1 MTFPLPPGARR
12 LWFAEAFAD
21 GAPLHN
27 NPAVFRLTGPLSAD
41 ALRRAADLVAARHP
55 VLRTT
60 FDEVD
65 GEPVGRTGPVAAADV
80 VVRAVPAADAEAF
93 ATRAAREPFDLR
105 TGPLFRVRLG
115 RITPTDN
122 ILVINT
128 HHAVVDGRSLAV
140 LCGEIGALYAD
151 PGRALPDPGAP
162 PDTVDHDPSRRVSD
176 LAGVPDLLTLPTD
189 RPRPRMRGF
198 RGELR
203 RHPVPAGLTAR
214 VDALARATRAT
225 RFVVLH
231 AAYAATLGTTAGQD
245 DVVAATL
252 VSGRPGPESADA
264 VGMFVNPVPLR
275 VRIGGDPTFRELVA
289 RARGAV
295 AAGLGGAAVPFDRIV
310 EAVGAARDP
319 SHAPL
324 CQAHLVMQDPPEVV
338 LPGVR
343 ADRMLPDTGT
353 ADVDLTVMVESGGP
367 EMTVVTEHDTD
378 LFDGATVDGFA
389 GRLLALLDRACA
401 DPDRRLS
408 ALTAGASAVAE
419 SAPPTGGSAG
429 PAGAPAPSTVLE
441 LIRFDAEGLAVGELS
456 YAELERRSAALA
468 SVLRSRGAGPE
479 VWVAVDLPRGRDL
492 VVAVLGIWRAGA
504 VYVPVEPSWP
514 GPRRRAVTG
523 AARIVLTGIPELP
536 QEFERVEPGIAP
548 ESLAYVL
555 HTSGS
560 TGSPKAVGV
569 PHRAVAG
576 MLARS
581 TALVGL
587 RAGDVVAALISPAF
601 DISVW
606 ELVAPLTVGARVA
619 PVPPETVVDGPAL
632 ARLLKAEAVTV
643 VQVTPSVWA
652 VLAAAGGVPECVRVR
667 VSIGEVLTP
676 ELAGALGGAELWNT
690 YGPTE
695 TTIWS
700 TAERVHRGGRFGIG
714 DPLDGVARY
723 LLNAGLRPVDDDVVG
738 EVYLGGFPLARGYL
752 GAPGR
757 SATRF
762 VADPFSPVPGARMYA
777 TGDLARRRPGGLVEF
792 VGRAD
797 AQLKVRGHR
806 VEPAEV
812 EAALRAD
819 PEVADARVTGDGD
832 RLVAYVIPA
841 AGRPRWTGVRERL
854 SRVLPAYLV
863 PSAMVTVDAFPL
875 TSSGKLNVRAL
886 PPPAE
891 DTAAPDPH
899 PGLETTI
906 AEIFAG
912 LLARP
917 VGRDDDFFLS
927 GGHSLAAARAVAR
940 IAASTGA
947 EVTVRTL
954 FAHPTVAA
962 LAAAID
968 AGRGDPGTPEE
979 PGAAPATPGGLSGP
993 QRGLWAIHQAGRD
1006 DGAYVVHAAF
1016 RLDGA
1021 LDEAD
1026 LRAGFTHTLA
1036 AHPALRSA
1044 ITVHEGVPRLSAE
1057 PCTDALSARA
1067 WRTTDLS
1074 ARTDPWPEAERL
1086 AARDADRPFDLTRPP
1101 LVRAHLIRTAPTTH
1115 LLTLT
1120 AHHIICDDTS
1130 MSILLSTLTSADPI
1144 ASSSPG
1150 GAADV
1155 RRTGPG
1161 PGAGPSLRARTGAP
1175 EPPIGAPAVVGPRP
1189 SAPPLG
1195 GPRLSAP
1202 VVVGPRRRTTD
1213 FWAETLRDAP
1223 SASGPAPDHPYGT
1236 SPATAPD
1243 TPPHPE
1249 TGGGP
1254 AHPDRSGAAPGATH
1268 RFTVPAGLARRF
1280 ATRCRGEGAT
1290 TFAGLLAVLAIV
1302 SATRDGGD
1310 DLVVGTPVST
1320 RPDGWDDVIGMF
1332 VTTLPLRLRTNRR
1345 ATPRDLLADATG
1357 AVADAMDHADIAPA
1371 DILTALPTPRGDR
1384 DPLFRTM
1391 LVLNRETAPVT
1402 FTGLTATPLPIDRAT
1417 SRFDLTLHIRE
1428 REGDWLALIDYRTDR
1443 YEADTITGIADQ
1455 VLAVMEAVARHPG
1468 RPLSHLDLLS
1478 PADSAV
1484 HTALGARPD
1493 PAFPG
1498 GAPDTPPTGPA
1509 VPPRPAPTTV
1519 VDLIAA
1525 RTARTPDAIAVLD
1538 LAAAPLTYRDLDRGS
1553 SAVARHL
1560 REAGIR
1566 SEDPVALT
1574 LPAGADA
1581 IIAILGVL
1589 KAGGCF
1595 VPLDPDQPPSRRQA
1609 LITAVGATTVL
1620 TRENLLAI
1628 GRHES
1633 REALLATGRHEPRE
1647 ALPTHLASTPVDP
1660 SQLAYV
1666 VHTSGSTGEPKGVE
1680 VQHDTLLKLTTAF
1693 IAEHGLTA
1701 GHRLLMVPPAHFD
1714 AAFGDIFPVLAAGA
1728 TLVTHPDPG
1737 SLTGPDLLALCVEH
1751 RLSAVDTAAPLW
1763 QRWVADLAGERLPL
1777 EIMMVGGDTV
1787 PAATA
1792 RAWAKHG
1799 VPLHNHYGPTE
1810 ATVCATSHRT
1820 VDGREHPT
1828 RLPIGR
1834 PLPHVR
1840 VHLLDRALRRVPVGV
1855 VGEIY
1860 IGGTAPARGYRGQPA
1875 ATAAAFLADPYAD
1888 RPGARMY
1895 RTGDLARLNRSGTL
1909 EFVGRA
1915 DDQVKIRGN
1924 RVEPGEVAAVLAAH
1938 PAVAEAVVVADGD
1951 RLIGYVGAPAPLTT
1965 ATPPGPWTAVP
1976 TRLTPGTAVPTPPV
1990 PTTAIPT
1997 PPVPTPPVP
2006 TPPVPTPP
2014 VPTPATPTPPAP
2026 GAAVPTPA
2034 TPTPPGTPPAPGT
2047 ATPTPASY
2055 APPAGAPDAF
2065 GLRAFC
2071 ADRLPA
2077 YLVPDT
2083 VVVLD
2088 ALPTTSTGKVDTT
2101 ALPEPPAAPAAPAD
2115 PPRTATE
2122 GVVAAIWATVL
2133 HRSDVDRSADFFAL
2147 GGHSLIAAHVLA
2159 AVRDRL
2165 GVTVPMRTLFAAPTV
2180 AAFAAVVDDGV
2191 PADLPT
2197 PDRLRADAVPPP
2209 EIRLRAAPAP
2219 GTRLGTVPPP
2229 GVRPPG
2235 VRPIEVRPFRV
2246 RPPGVP
2252 SAGRPRRILL
2262 TGATGFL
2269 GRHLLDQLLART
2281 DARIHCLV
2289 RRGSIDRLPV
2299 TDRVIPVPGDLAA
2312 PGLGLSTED
2321 HDTLTTVD
2329 AIYHNAAVPHFAASY
2344 DALKSAHVDATAAIL
2359 RLAGDSGA
2367 PLHLTST
2374 LGVFLG
2380 DAHDGRVVTE
2390 ADVPTDPSGLTSGY
2404 DLSKWVADA
2413 MAVAARGHGLPVSVH
2428 RIAAIVGDTVT
2439 GATDPRSAFSRWL
2452 TGCVAAGAVPDT
2464 AEVLDMVPVD
2474 TVAAAIVALS
2484 QAPELLGRDHHYHGD
2499 GGLTRAAL
2507 AAALTS
2513 AGHPTEVV
2521 PYGLWRERMLADPAG
2536 PFAPLAFSL
2545 PEHPRPH
2552 PRFDCSRTWAAAAG
2566 AGVGFPPADE
2576 RMLRRHLDGLTGA
2589 GALSGNG

>member
-1 MTFPLPPGARR
+1 MTVPLPPGARR
-12 LWFAEAFAD
+12 LWFLEAFAE

-27 NPAVFRLTGPLSAD
+27 NPAVFRLDGPVSVD
-41 ALRRAADLVAARHP
+41 ALQRAADLVVARHP

-65 GEPVGRTGPVAAADV
+65 GEPVGRVGPVGAADV
-80 VVRAVPAADAEAF
+80 VVRTVPDAEAF
-93 ATRAAREPFDLR
+93 AAQAAREPFDLR
-105 TGPLFRVRLG
+105 TGPLFRIRLG
-115 RITPTDN
+115 RITPTDHV
-122 ILVINT
+122 LVINT
-128 HHAVVDGRSLAV
+128 HHAAVDGRSLSV
-140 LCGEIGALYAD
+140 LCEEISALYAD
-151 PGRALPDPGAP
+151 PARPLPDPGAP
-162 PDTVDHDPSRRVSD
+162 PDNADHDPSRRVSELD
-176 LAGVPDLLTLPTD
+176 GVPDLLTLPTD
-189 RPRPRMRGF
+189 RPRPRMRAF

-203 RHPVPAGLTAR
+203 RHTVPEGLTAR

-225 RFVVLH
+225 RFVVLQ

-245 DVVAATL
+245 DVVVATL
-252 VSGRPGPESADA
+252 VSGRPGPEFAGV

-275 VRIGGDPTFRELVA
+275 MGIGGDPTFRELVA
-289 RARGAV
+289 RARRAV

-310 EAVGAARDP
+310 EAVGASRDP

-343 ADRMLPDTGT
+343 ADRMPPDTGT
-353 ADVDLTVMVESGGP
+353 ADVDLTVMVESGGA
-367 EMTVVTEHDTD
+367 EMAVVTEHDTD
-378 LFDGATVDGFA
+378 LFDGATVDGVA

-408 ALTAGASAVAE
+408 ALTAGSSVMA
-419 SAPPTGGSAG
+419 APVAG

-441 LIRFDAEGLAVGELS
+441 LIRFGADGLAVGELS

-468 SVLRSRGAGPE
+468 SVLRAKGAGPE
-479 VWVAVDLPRGRDL
+479 AWVAVDLPRGTDL

-514 GPRRRAVTG
+514 EPRRRAVTR
-523 AARIVLTGIPELP
+523 AARVVLTEIPDLP
-536 QEFERVEPGIAP
+536 EEFERVDPGIGP
-548 ESLAYVL
+548 ESLAYVF

-560 TGSPKAVGV
+560 TGRPKAVGV

-587 RAGDVVAALISPAF
+587 GAGDVVAAMISPAF

-619 PVPPETVVDGPAL
+619 PVPPEIVVDGPAL
-632 ARLLKAEAVTV
+632 ARRLTAEGVTV

-652 VLAAAGGVPECVRVR
+652 VLVAAGGVPQCVRVR

-676 ELAGALGGAELWNT
+676 ELAGSLGGAELWNT

-700 TAERVHRGGRFGIG
+700 TAERVRQGSRFGIG
-714 DPLDGVARY
+714 DPLDGVALR

-757 SATRF
+757 TATRF

-777 TGDLARRRPGGLVEF
+777 TGDLARRRPDGVVEF
-792 VGRAD
+792 VGRVD

-819 PEVADARVTGDGD
+819 PEVADARVAGDGD

-841 AGRPRWTGVRERL
+841 AGRPRWPRVRERL

-863 PSAMVTVDAFPL
+863 PSAMVSVDAFPL

-886 PPPAE
+886 PPPAQ
-891 DTAAPDPH
+891 DAVAVDPH
-899 PGLETTI
+899 PGPETTI

-917 VGRDDDFFLS
+917 VNRDDDFFLS
-927 GGHSLAAARAVAR
+927 GGHSLAAVKAVAKIR
-940 IAASTGA
+940 ASLGV
-947 EVTVRTL
+947 EVTIRTL

-968 AGRGDPGTPEE
+968 PGKADPGTPEI
-979 PGAAPATPGGLSGP
+979 PHIPASAPAPPGQLSGP
-993 QRGLWAIHQAGRD
+993 QHGLWIIHQAGQD
-1006 DGAYVVHAAF
+1006 DGAYVVHAAL
-1016 RLDGA
+1016 RLEGA

-1026 LRAGFTHTLA
+1026 LRARFARTLA
-1036 AHPALRSA
+1036 THPVLRSA
-1044 ITVHEGVPRLSAE
+1044 IVVHDDTPWLNAAPYSDELA
-1057 PCTDALSARA
+1057 ARA

-1074 ARTDPWPEAERL
+1074 AQADPWPEAERL
-1086 AARDADRPFDLTRPP
+1086 AAQDADHPFDLARRP
-1101 LVRAHLIRTAPTTH
+1101 LVRAHLIRTSATSH
-1115 LLTLT
+1115 LLTIT
-1120 AHHIICDDTS
+1120 AHHLICDDTS
-1130 MSILLSTLTSADPI
+1130 MSILLKTLTTVDPN
-1144 ASSSPG
+1144 SSPLS
-1150 GAADV
+1150 GATDV
-1155 RRTGPG
+1155 QETKT
-1161 PGAGPSLRARTGAP
+1161 APST
-1175 EPPIGAPAVVGPRP
+1175 RP
-1189 SAPPLG
+1189 SAP
-1195 GPRLSAP
+1195 GPPIPAP
-1202 VVVGPRRRTTD
+1202 AAVGPRQRTTA
-1213 FWAETLRDAP
+1213 FWAGTLRDTPAV
-1223 SASGPAPDHPYGT
+1223 SGPSPDHPYGT
-1236 SPATAPD
+1236 AQTPASD
-1243 TPPHPE
+1243 GSPHPAS
-1249 TGGGP
+1249 GPAP
-1254 AHPDRSGAAPGATH
+1254 AHPRHAGAAPGATH

-1280 ATRCRGEGAT
+1280 ATWCRGERAT
-1290 TFAGLLAVLAIV
+1290 TFAGLLAVLALV
-1302 SATRDGGD
+1302 SSTRDGGD
-1310 DLVVGTPVST
+1310 DLVVGAPVST
-1320 RPDGWDDVIGMF
+1320 RPAGWDDVIGMF
-1332 VTTLPLRLRTNRR
+1332 VTTLPLRLRTNRG

-1357 AVADAMDHADIAPA
+1357 VVADAMDHADISLA
-1371 DILTALPTPRGDR
+1371 DILTTVPTPRQDH
-1384 DPLFRTM
+1384 PLFRTM

-1428 REGDWLALIDYRTDR
+1428 REGDWPALIDYRTDR
-1443 YEADTITGIADQ
+1443 YEADTITRIADQ
-1455 VLAVMEAVARHPG
+1455 VLAVMEAVVRHPG
-1468 RPLSHLDLLS
+1468 LPLAQLDLLS

-1484 HTALGARPD
+1484 HTALDTRSD
-1493 PAFPG
+1493 PASPG
-1498 GAPDTPPTGPA
+1498 GPDTPSTGPA
-1509 VPPRPAPTTV
+1509 VRTRPAATTV

-1525 RTARTPDAIAVLD
+1525 RTARTPDATAVLD
-1538 LAAAPLTYRDLDRGS
+1538 LAAAPLTYRDLDRRS

-1566 SEDPVALT
+1566 SEDPVAVAI
-1574 LPAGADA
+1574 PSSADA
-1581 IIAILGVL
+1581 IVAILGVL

-1595 VPLDPDQPPSRRQA
+1595 VPVDPAQPASRRQA
-1609 LITAVGATTVL
+1609 LITASGARTVL
-1620 TRENLLAI
+1620 TRD
-1628 GRHES
+1628 
-1633 REALLATGRHEPRE
+1633 
-1647 ALPTHLASTPVDP
+1647 ALPTTGHHEPTPIHP

-1680 VQHDTLLKLTTAF
+1680 VQHDTLLNLTTAF

-1701 GHRLLMVPPAHFD
+1701 AHRLLMVPPPHFD

-1728 TLVTHPDPG
+1728 TLVIHPDPG
-1737 SLTGPDLLALCVEH
+1737 SLTGPDLLGLCVEH
-1751 RLSAVDTAAPLW
+1751 RLTAVDTAAPLW

-1777 EIMMVGGDTV
+1777 EMMMVGGDIV
-1787 PAATA
+1787 PAATV
-1792 RAWAKHG
+1792 RVWAKHG
-1799 VPLHNHYGPTE
+1799 IPLHNHYGPTE

-1820 VDGREHPT
+1820 VDGSEHPT

-1834 PLPHVR
+1834 PLPNIR

-1855 VGEIY
+1855 VGEVY
-1860 IGGTAPARGYRGQPA
+1860 IGGLAPARGYRGNPA
-1875 ATAAAFLADPYAD
+1875 ATAAAFFADPYGAH
-1888 RPGARMY
+1888 PGARMY
-1895 RTGDLARLNRSGTL
+1895 RTGDLARLNPHGTF

-1938 PAVAEAVVVADGD
+1938 PAVAEAVVVARGD
-1951 RLIGYVGAPAPLTT
+1951 RLIGYVGAPASTAPTRNAPDPTT
-1965 ATPPGPWTAVP
+1965 PDARVAVP
-1976 TRLTPGTAVPTPPV
+1976 DVP
-1990 PTTAIPT
+1990 
-1997 PPVPTPPVP
+1997 
-2006 TPPVPTPP
+2006 
-2014 VPTPATPTPPAP
+2014 
-2026 GAAVPTPA
+2026 
-2034 TPTPPGTPPAPGT
+2034 
-2047 ATPTPASY
+2047 
-2055 APPAGAPDAF
+2055 

-2077 YLVPDT
+2077 HLVPDT

-2088 ALPTTSTGKVDTT
+2088 ALPTTSTGKVDNT
-2101 ALPEPPAAPAAPAD
+2101 ALPEPPTTPSAPAD

-2122 GVVAAIWATVL
+2122 RAVAAIWATVL
-2133 HRSDVDRSADFFAL
+2133 DRADVDRTADFFAI

-2165 GVTVPMRTLFAAPTV
+2165 GVTVPMRTLFTAPTV
-2180 AAFAAVVDDGV
+2180 AAFAAAIDDGAS
-2191 PADLPT
+2191 ADLPT
-2197 PDRLRADAVPPP
+2197 LDRLRADAVPPP
-2209 EIRLRAAPAP
+2209 EIRLRA
-2219 GTRLGTVPPP
+2219 VHPP
-2229 GVRPPG
+2229 GA
-2235 VRPIEVRPFRV
+2235 
-2246 RPPGVP
+2246 P
-2252 SAGRPRRILL
+2252 SAGTPRRILL

-2269 GRHLLDQLLART
+2269 GRHLLGQLLART

-2289 RRGSIDRLPV
+2289 RQGSIGRLPV
-2299 TDRVIPVPGDLAA
+2299 TDRVVPVPGDLAE

-2329 AIYHNAAVPHFAASY
+2329 AIYHNAAVPHFAAPY
-2344 DALKSAHVDATAAIL
+2344 NALKPAHVDATAAIL

-2367 PLHLTST
+2367 PLHLIST

-2380 DAHDGRVVTE
+2380 DAYDGRVVTE
-2390 ADVPTDPSGLTSGY
+2390 ADAPTDPSGLTSGY

-2413 MAVAARGHGLPVSVH
+2413 MAAAARGHGLSVSIH
-2428 RIAAIVGDTVT
+2428 RIAAIVGDTAT
-2439 GATDPRSAFSRWL
+2439 GAADPRSAFSRWI

-2474 TVAAAIVALS
+2474 TVAAAVVALS
-2484 QAPELLGRDHHYHGD
+2484 QVPDHLGRDHHYHGD

-2507 AAALTS
+2507 AATLTS

-2521 PYGLWRERMLADPAG
+2521 PYHRWRERMLADPAG

-2545 PEHPRPH
+2545 PERPRPH

-2566 AGVGFPPADE
+2566 AGVGFPPANE
-2576 RMLRRHLDGLTGA
+2576 RMLRRHLDFLTGA
-2589 GALSGNG
+2589 GALSGSG

>member
-1 MTFPLPPGARR
+1 MTAPLPPGARR
-12 LWFAEAFAD
+12 LWFLEAFAD

-27 NPAVFRLTGPLSAD
+27 NPAVFRLAGPLSLD
-41 ALRRAADLVAARHP
+41 ALRRAADLVVARHP
-55 VLRTT
+55 ALRTT

-65 GEPVGRTGPVAAADV
+65 GEPAGRVGPVGAADV
-80 VVRAVPAADAEAF
+80 VVRTVPAADAEAF
-93 ATRAAREPFDLR
+93 AVRAAREPFDLR
-105 TGPLFRVRLG
+105 TGPLFRIRLG
-115 RITPTDN
+115 RITPTDH

-128 HHAVVDGRSLAV
+128 HHAVVDGRSLSV
-140 LCGEIGALYAD
+140 LCGEIGILYAD
-151 PGRALPDPGAP
+151 PARPLPDPGAP
-162 PDTVDHDPSRRVSD
+162 PGVIDHDPSRRASD
-176 LAGVPDLLTLPTD
+176 LDGVPDLLTLPTD
-189 RPRPRMRGF
+189 RPRPRMRAF

-203 RHPVPAGLTAR
+203 RHTVPEGLTAR
-214 VDALARATRAT
+214 IDALARATRAT
-225 RFVVLH
+225 PFVVLQ

-245 DVVAATL
+245 DVVVATL
-252 VSGRPGPESADA
+252 VSGRPGPEYAGV

-275 VRIGGDPTFRELVA
+275 VGIGGDPTFRELVA
-289 RARGAV
+289 RARRAV

-310 EAVGAARDP
+310 EAVGASRDP

-324 CQAHLVMQDPPEVV
+324 CQAHLVMQDPPEVA

-353 ADVDLTVMVESGGP
+353 ADVDLTVMVESGGA
-367 EMTVVTEHDTD
+367 EMAVVTEHDTD
-378 LFDGATVDGFA
+378 LFDGATVDGVA
-389 GRLLALLDRACA
+389 ARLLALLDRACA

-408 ALTAGASAVAE
+408 ALTAGTSAVAAGT
-419 SAPPTGGSAG
+419 SVVAGPVAG

-441 LIRFDAEGLAVGELS
+441 MIRFGADGLAVGELS

-468 SVLRSRGAGPE
+468 SVLRAEGAGPE
-479 VWVAVDLPRGRDL
+479 AWVAVDLPRGPDL
-492 VVAVLGIWRAGA
+492 VVAILGIWRAGA
-504 VYVPVEPSWP
+504 VYVPVEPLWP
-514 GPRRRAVTG
+514 EPRRRAVTG
-523 AARIVLTGIPELP
+523 AARIVLTGLPELP
-536 QEFERVEPGIAP
+536 EEFERVDPAIAP
-548 ESLAYVL
+548 ESLAYVF

-560 TGSPKAVGV
+560 TGRPKAVGV

-587 RAGDVVAALISPAF
+587 AAGDVVAALTSPAF

-632 ARLLKAEAVTV
+632 ARRLRAEAVTV

-676 ELAGALGGAELWNT
+676 ELAGSLGGAELWNA

-700 TAERVHRGGRFGIG
+700 TAERVRRGGRFGIG
-714 DPLDGVARY
+714 DPLDGVAVY
-723 LLNAGLRPVDDDVVG
+723 LLNAGLRPVEDDVVG
-738 EVYLGGFPLARGYL
+738 EVYLGGFPLARGYP

-777 TGDLARRRPGGLVEF
+777 TGDLARRRPGGVVEF
-792 VGRAD
+792 VGRVD

-841 AGRPRWTGVRERL
+841 AGRARWPGVRERL

-863 PSAMVTVDAFPL
+863 PSAMVSVDAFPL
-875 TSSGKLNVRAL
+875 TGSGKLNVRAL
-886 PPPAE
+886 PPPVVDAAA
-891 DTAAPDPH
+891 AAPR
-899 PGLETTI
+899 PGLETTV
-906 AEIFAG
+906 AEVFAG

-917 VGRDDDFFLS
+917 VNRDDDFFLS
-927 GGHSLAAARAVAR
+927 GGHSLAAVKAVAR
-940 IAASTGA
+940 IGASAGV

-962 LAAAID
+962 LAAAVD
-968 AGRGDPGTPEE
+968 AGRGDPRTPDHAGRSDPGTPDDQDAPGPVPAP
-979 PGAAPATPGGLSGP
+979 PGALSGP
-993 QRGLWAIHQAGRD
+993 QHGLWIIHQAGQD
-1006 DGAYVVHAAF
+1006 DGAYVVHAAV
-1016 RLDGA
+1016 RLEGA

-1026 LRAGFTHTLA
+1026 LRARFAHTLA
-1036 AHPALRSA
+1036 AHPVLRSA
-1044 ITVHEGVPRLSAE
+1044 VVVHDDTPRLSVA
-1057 PCTDALSARA
+1057 PWTDAWPARA

-1074 ARTDPWPEAERL
+1074 AHADPWPEAERL
-1086 AARDADRPFDLTRPP
+1086 AARDADRPFDLTRRP

-1115 LLTLT
+1115 LLTIT

-1130 MSILLSTLTSADPI
+1130 MSILLTTLTTADPV
-1144 ASSSPG
+1144 SSPL
-1150 GAADV
+1150 
-1155 RRTGPG
+1155 
-1161 PGAGPSLRARTGAP
+1161 PGATDVQGPRTAPGTRTGAP
-1175 EPPIGAPAVVGPRP
+1175 GPPVHAPAAV
-1189 SAPPLG
+1189 A
-1195 GPRLSAP
+1195 
-1202 VVVGPRRRTTD
+1202 PRRRTTEY
-1213 FWAETLRDAP
+1213 WAEALRDAP
-1223 SASGPAPDHPYGT
+1223 PASGPSPDHPYGT
-1236 SPATAPD
+1236 AGAPTPGGPPHRESAPD
-1243 TPPHPE
+1243 PE
-1249 TGGGP
+1249 SGRRPESGPGP
-1254 AHPDRSGAAPGATH
+1254 AHPRRAGAAHGVTPGPAPGATH

-1280 ATRCRGEGAT
+1280 ATWCRGERAT

-1302 SATRDGGD
+1302 SSTRDGGV
-1310 DLVVGTPVST
+1310 DLVVGAPVST
-1320 RPDGWDDVIGMF
+1320 RPAGWDDVIGMF
-1332 VTTLPLRLRTNRR
+1332 VTTLPLRLRTDRR

-1357 AVADAMDHADIAPA
+1357 VVADAMDHADISLA
-1371 DILTALPTPRGDR
+1371 DILTAVPTSREGH
-1384 DPLFRTM
+1384 PLFRTM
-1391 LVLNRETAPVT
+1391 LVLNRETAPVA
-1402 FTGLTATPLPIDRAT
+1402 FTGLTTTPLPIDRAT

-1428 REGDWLALIDYRTDR
+1428 REGDWPALIDYRTDR
-1443 YEADTITGIADQ
+1443 YAADTISRIADQ
-1455 VLAVMEAVARHPG
+1455 VLAVMAAVVRHPG
-1468 RPLSHLDLLS
+1468 LPLSHLDLLS

-1484 HTALGARPD
+1484 HTALDVRSE
-1493 PAFPG
+1493 PASPG
-1498 GAPDTPPTGPA
+1498 GPDTPSTGPA
-1509 VPPRPAPTTV
+1509 VPTGQAATTV

-1525 RTARTPDAIAVLD
+1525 HTARTPDATAVLD
-1538 LAAAPLTYRDLDRGS
+1538 LAAAPLTYRDLDRRS
-1553 SAVARHL
+1553 SAVAHHL

-1566 SEDPVALT
+1566 SEDPVAIAI
-1574 LPAGADA
+1574 PSGADA
-1581 IIAILGVL
+1581 IVAILGVL

-1595 VPLDPDQPPSRRQA
+1595 VPIDPAQPPSRQQA
-1609 LITAVGATTVL
+1609 LITAAGARTVL
-1620 TRENLLAI
+1620 TRD
-1628 GRHES
+1628 
-1633 REALLATGRHEPRE
+1633 ALPATGHHEP
-1647 ALPTHLASTPVDP
+1647 TPVHP

-1666 VHTSGSTGEPKGVE
+1666 VHTSGSTGRPKGVE
-1680 VQHDTLLKLTTAF
+1680 VQHDTLLNLTTAF

-1701 GHRLLMVPPAHFD
+1701 AHRLLMVPPPHFD

-1728 TLVTHPDPG
+1728 TLVIHPDPG
-1737 SLTGPDLLALCVEH
+1737 GLTGPDLLDLCVEH

-1763 QRWVADLAGERLPL
+1763 QRWVADLAGKRLPL
-1777 EIMMVGGDTV
+1777 ELMMVGGDIV
-1787 PAATA
+1787 PAAA
-1792 RAWAKHG
+1792 VRAWAKHG
-1799 VPLHNHYGPTE
+1799 IPLHNHYGPTE

-1820 VDGREHPT
+1820 VDGREQST

-1834 PLPHVR
+1834 PLRNVR
-1840 VHLLDRALRRVPVGV
+1840 VRLLDRALRRVPVGV
-1855 VGEIY
+1855 VGEVY
-1860 IGGTAPARGYRGQPA
+1860 IGGTAPARGYRGNPA
-1875 ATAAAFLADPYAD
+1875 ATAGAFLADPYGD

-1895 RTGDLARLNRSGTL
+1895 RTGDLARLNRHGTL

-1938 PAVAEAVVVADGD
+1938 PAVAEAVVVARGD
-1951 RLIGYVGAPAPLTT
+1951 RLIGYVGAPA
-1965 ATPPGPWTAVP
+1965 ATPESRVAVP
-1976 TRLTPGTAVPTPPV
+1976 DGP
-1990 PTTAIPT
+1990 
-1997 PPVPTPPVP
+1997 
-2006 TPPVPTPP
+2006 
-2014 VPTPATPTPPAP
+2014 
-2026 GAAVPTPA
+2026 
-2034 TPTPPGTPPAPGT
+2034 
-2047 ATPTPASY
+2047 
-2055 APPAGAPDAF
+2055 

-2077 YLVPDT
+2077 HLVPDT

-2088 ALPTTSTGKVDTT
+2088 ALPTRSSGKVDTT
-2101 ALPEPPAAPAAPAD
+2101 ALPEPPTTSTTHSVPAD

-2122 GVVAAIWATVL
+2122 RAVAAIWAAVL
-2133 HRSDVDRSADFFAL
+2133 DRSDIDRSADFFAI

-2159 AVRDRL
+2159 AVRDGL
-2165 GVTVPMRTLFAAPTV
+2165 GVTVPMRTLFTASTV
-2180 AAFAAVVDDGV
+2180 AAFAAAIDDDTPVG
-2191 PADLPT
+2191 LPT
-2197 PDRLRADAVPPP
+2197 VDRLRADAVPPP
-2209 EIRLRAAPAP
+2209 GIRLR
-2219 GTRLGTVPPP
+2219 TRA
-2229 GVRPPG
+2229 
-2235 VRPIEVRPFRV
+2235 
-2246 RPPGVP
+2246 PGVP
-2252 SAGRPRRILL
+2252 PAGAPRRILL

-2289 RRGSIDRLPV
+2289 RQGSIDRLPV
-2299 TDRVIPVPGDLAA
+2299 TDRVVPVPGDLSA
-2312 PGLGLSTED
+2312 PGLGLSAED
-2321 HDTLTTVD
+2321 HDTLRTVD

-2344 DALKSAHVDATAAIL
+2344 DALRPAHVDATAAIL
-2359 RLAGDSGA
+2359 CLAGDSGA
-2367 PLHLTST
+2367 PLHLIST

-2380 DAHDGRVVTE
+2380 DAYDGRVVTE
-2390 ADVPTDPSGLTSGY
+2390 TDVPTDPTGLTSGY
-2404 DLSKWVADA
+2404 DLSKWAADA
-2413 MAVAARGHGLPVSVH
+2413 MAVAARGHGLPVSIH
-2428 RIAAIVGDTVT
+2428 RIAAIVGDTAT
-2439 GATDPRSAFSRWL
+2439 GAADPRSAFSRWL

-2484 QAPELLGRDHHYHGD
+2484 QAPNHLGPHAPDDLGSPVPNHLGRDHHYHGD

-2521 PYGLWRERMLADPAG
+2521 PYHRWRERMLADPAG

-2545 PEHPRPH
+2545 PERPRPH

-2576 RMLRRHLDGLTGA
+2576 RMLRRHLDFLTGA
-2589 GALSGNG
+2589 GALTGSG

>member
-1 MTFPLPPGARR
+1 MTVPLPPGARR
-12 LWFAEAFAD
+12 LWFLEAFAE

-27 NPAVFRLTGPLSAD
+27 NPAVFRLAGPVSVD
-41 ALRRAADLVAARHP
+41 ALQRAADLVVARHP

-65 GEPVGRTGPVAAADV
+65 GEPVGRVGPVGAADV
-80 VVRAVPAADAEAF
+80 VVRTVPDAEAF
-93 ATRAAREPFDLR
+93 AAQAAREPFDLR
-105 TGPLFRVRLG
+105 TGPLFRIRLG
-115 RITPTDN
+115 RITPTDHV
-122 ILVINT
+122 LVINT
-128 HHAVVDGRSLAV
+128 HHAAVDGRSLSV
-140 LCGEIGALYAD
+140 LCEEISALYAD
-151 PGRALPDPGAP
+151 PARPLPDPGAP
-162 PDTVDHDPSRRVSD
+162 PDNVDHDPSRRVSELD
-176 LAGVPDLLTLPTD
+176 GVPDLLTLPTD
-189 RPRPRMRGF
+189 RPRPRMRAF

-203 RHPVPAGLTAR
+203 RHTVPEGLTAR

-225 RFVVLH
+225 RFVVLQ

-245 DVVAATL
+245 DVVVATL
-252 VSGRPGPESADA
+252 VSGRPGPEFAGV

-275 VRIGGDPTFRELVA
+275 MGIGGDPTFRELVA
-289 RARGAV
+289 RARRAV

-310 EAVGAARDP
+310 EAVGASRDP

-343 ADRMLPDTGT
+343 ADRMPPDTGT
-353 ADVDLTVMVESGGP
+353 ADVDLTVMVESGGA
-367 EMTVVTEHDTD
+367 EMAVVTEHDTD
-378 LFDGATVDGFA
+378 LFDGATVDGVA

-408 ALTAGASAVAE
+408 ALTAGSSVMAAPVA
-419 SAPPTGGSAG
+419 GR
-429 PAGAPAPSTVLE
+429 AGAPAPSTVLE
-441 LIRFDAEGLAVGELS
+441 LIRFGADGLAVGELS

-468 SVLRSRGAGPE
+468 SVLRAKGAGPE
-479 VWVAVDLPRGRDL
+479 AWVAVDLPRGTDL

-514 GPRRRAVTG
+514 ESRRRAVTG
-523 AARIVLTGIPELP
+523 AARVVLTEIPDLP
-536 QEFERVEPGIAP
+536 EEFERVDPGIGP
-548 ESLAYVL
+548 ESLAYVF

-560 TGSPKAVGV
+560 TGRPKAVGV

-587 RAGDVVAALISPAF
+587 GAGDVVAAMISPAF

-619 PVPPETVVDGPAL
+619 PVPPEIVVDGPAL
-632 ARLLKAEAVTV
+632 ARRLTAEGVTV

-652 VLAAAGGVPECVRVR
+652 VLVAAGGVPECVRVR

-676 ELAGALGGAELWNT
+676 ELAGSLGGAELWNT

-700 TAERVHRGGRFGIG
+700 TAERVRQDSRFGIG
-714 DPLDGVARY
+714 DPLDGVALR

-757 SATRF
+757 TATRF

-777 TGDLARRRPGGLVEF
+777 TGDLARRRPDGVVEF
-792 VGRAD
+792 VGRVD

-819 PEVADARVTGDGD
+819 PEVADARVAGDGD

-841 AGRPRWTGVRERL
+841 AGRPRWPRVRERL

-863 PSAMVTVDAFPL
+863 PSAMVSVDAFPL

-886 PPPAE
+886 PPPSE
-891 DTAAPDPH
+891 DAVAAAPH
-899 PGLETTI
+899 PGPETTI

-917 VGRDDDFFLS
+917 VNRDDDFFLS
-927 GGHSLAAARAVAR
+927 GGHSLAAVKAVAKIR
-940 IAASTGA
+940 ASLGV
-947 EVTVRTL
+947 EVTIRTL

-968 AGRGDPGTPEE
+968 PGQAEPGTPEI
-979 PGAAPATPGGLSGP
+979 PHIAGPAPAPPGQLSGP
-993 QRGLWAIHQAGRD
+993 QHGLWIIHQAGQD
-1006 DGAYVVHAAF
+1006 DGAYVVHAAL
-1016 RLDGA
+1016 RLEGA

-1026 LRAGFTHTLA
+1026 LRARFARTLA
-1036 AHPALRSA
+1036 THPVLRSA
-1044 ITVHEGVPRLSAE
+1044 IVVHDDTPWLNAAPYADELAAS
-1057 PCTDALSARA
+1057 A

-1074 ARTDPWPEAERL
+1074 AHTDPWPEAERL
-1086 AARDADRPFDLTRPP
+1086 AARDADHPFDLTRRP
-1101 LVRAHLIRTAPTTH
+1101 LVRAHLIRTSPTTH
-1115 LLTLT
+1115 LLTIT
-1120 AHHIICDDTS
+1120 AHHLICDDTS
-1130 MSILLSTLTSADPI
+1130 MSILLKTLTTVDPN
-1144 ASSSPG
+1144 SSPLS
-1150 GAADV
+1150 GATDV
-1155 RRTGPG
+1155 QETKTAPSTRPGAPG
-1161 PGAGPSLRARTGAP
+1161 PLIPTPTA
-1175 EPPIGAPAVVGPRP
+1175 VGPRQ
-1189 SAPPLG
+1189 
-1195 GPRLSAP
+1195 
-1202 VVVGPRRRTTD
+1202 RTTA

-1223 SASGPAPDHPYGT
+1223 AVSGPSPDHPYGT
-1236 SPATAPD
+1236 ARTPASD
-1243 TPPHPE
+1243 SSPHPE
-1249 TGGGP
+1249 SGPAP
-1254 AHPDRSGAAPGATH
+1254 AHPRHAGAAPGATH
-1268 RFTVPAGLARRF
+1268 RFTVPAGLVRRF
-1280 ATRCRGEGAT
+1280 ATWCRGERAT
-1290 TFAGLLAVLAIV
+1290 TFAGLLAVLALV
-1302 SATRDGGD
+1302 SSTRDGGD
-1310 DLVVGTPVST
+1310 DLVVGAPVST
-1320 RPDGWDDVIGMF
+1320 RPAGWDDVIGMF

-1357 AVADAMDHADIAPA
+1357 VVADAMDHADISLA
-1371 DILTALPTPRGDR
+1371 DILTTVPTPRQDH
-1384 DPLFRTM
+1384 PLFRTM

-1402 FTGLTATPLPIDRAT
+1402 FTGLTATPVPIDRAT

-1428 REGDWLALIDYRTDR
+1428 REDDWPALIDYRTDR
-1443 YEADTITGIADQ
+1443 YEADTITRIAYQ
-1455 VLAVMEAVARHPG
+1455 LLAVMEAVVRHPG
-1468 RPLSHLDLLS
+1468 LPLAQLDLLS
-1478 PADSAV
+1478 PADNAV
-1484 HTALGARPD
+1484 HTALDTRSD
-1493 PAFPG
+1493 PASPG
-1498 GAPDTPPTGPA
+1498 GPDTPSTGLA
-1509 VPPRPAPTTV
+1509 VRTRPAATTV

-1525 RTARTPDAIAVLD
+1525 RTARTPDATAVLD
-1538 LAAAPLTYRDLDRGS
+1538 LAAAPLTYRDLDRRS

-1560 REAGIR
+1560 REVGIR
-1566 SEDPVALT
+1566 SEDPVAVAI
-1574 LPAGADA
+1574 PSSADA
-1581 IIAILGVL
+1581 IVAILGVL

-1595 VPLDPDQPPSRRQA
+1595 VPVDPAQPLSRRQA
-1609 LITAVGATTVL
+1609 LITASGARTVL
-1620 TRENLLAI
+1620 TRD
-1628 GRHES
+1628 
-1633 REALLATGRHEPRE
+1633 ALPATGHHEP
-1647 ALPTHLASTPVDP
+1647 TPIHP

-1680 VQHDTLLKLTTAF
+1680 VQHDTLLNLTTAF

-1701 GHRLLMVPPAHFD
+1701 AHRLLMVPPPHFD

-1728 TLVTHPDPG
+1728 TLVIHPDPG
-1737 SLTGPDLLALCVEH
+1737 SLTGPDLLGLCVEH
-1751 RLSAVDTAAPLW
+1751 RLTAVDTAAPLW
-1763 QRWVADLAGERLPL
+1763 QRWVADLAGKRLPL
-1777 EIMMVGGDTV
+1777 ELMMVGGDIV
-1787 PAATA
+1787 PAATV

-1799 VPLHNHYGPTE
+1799 IPLHNHYGPTE

-1820 VDGREHPT
+1820 VDGSEHPT

-1834 PLPHVR
+1834 PLRHVR

-1855 VGEIY
+1855 VGEVY
-1860 IGGTAPARGYRGQPA
+1860 IGGLAPARGYRGNPA
-1875 ATAAAFLADPYAD
+1875 ATAAAFFADPYGAH
-1888 RPGARMY
+1888 PGARMY
-1895 RTGDLARLNRSGTL
+1895 RTGDLARLNPHGTF

-1938 PAVAEAVVVADGD
+1938 PAVAEAVVVARGD
-1951 RLIGYVGAPAPLTT
+1951 RLIGYVGAPASTAPTRNAPDPTT
-1965 ATPPGPWTAVP
+1965 PDARVAVP
-1976 TRLTPGTAVPTPPV
+1976 D
-1990 PTTAIPT
+1990 
-1997 PPVPTPPVP
+1997 
-2006 TPPVPTPP
+2006 
-2014 VPTPATPTPPAP
+2014 
-2026 GAAVPTPA
+2026 
-2034 TPTPPGTPPAPGT
+2034 
-2047 ATPTPASY
+2047 AS
-2055 APPAGAPDAF
+2055 

-2077 YLVPDT
+2077 HLVPDT

-2088 ALPTTSTGKVDTT
+2088 ALPTTSTGKVDNT
-2101 ALPEPPAAPAAPAD
+2101 ALPEPPTTPSAPAD

-2122 GVVAAIWATVL
+2122 RAVAAIWATVL
-2133 HRSDVDRSADFFAL
+2133 DRSDVDRTADFFAI

-2165 GVTVPMRTLFAAPTV
+2165 GVTVPMRTLFTAPTV
-2180 AAFAAVVDDGV
+2180 AAFAAAIDDGAS
-2191 PADLPT
+2191 ADLPT
-2197 PDRLRADAVPPP
+2197 LDRLRADAVPPP
-2209 EIRLRAAPAP
+2209 EIRLRA
-2219 GTRLGTVPPP
+2219 VQPP
-2229 GVRPPG
+2229 GA
-2235 VRPIEVRPFRV
+2235 
-2246 RPPGVP
+2246 P
-2252 SAGRPRRILL
+2252 SAGTPRRILL

-2269 GRHLLDQLLART
+2269 GRHLLGQLLART

-2289 RRGSIDRLPV
+2289 RQGSIGRLPV
-2299 TDRVIPVPGDLAA
+2299 TDRVIPVPGDLSE

-2329 AIYHNAAVPHFAASY
+2329 AIYHNAAVPHFAAPY
-2344 DALKSAHVDATAAIL
+2344 NALKPAHVDATAAIL

-2367 PLHLTST
+2367 PLHLIST

-2380 DAHDGRVVTE
+2380 DAYDGRVVTE
-2390 ADVPTDPSGLTSGY
+2390 DDAPTDPSGLTSGY

-2413 MAVAARGHGLPVSVH
+2413 MAAAARGHGLSVSIH
-2428 RIAAIVGDTVT
+2428 RIAAIVGDTAT
-2439 GATDPRSAFSRWL
+2439 GAADPRSAFSRWI

-2474 TVAAAIVALS
+2474 TVAAAVVALS
-2484 QAPELLGRDHHYHGD
+2484 QVPDHLGRNHHYHGD

-2507 AAALTS
+2507 AATLTS

-2521 PYGLWRERMLADPAG
+2521 PYHRWRERMLADPAG

-2545 PEHPRPH
+2545 PERPRPH

-2566 AGVGFPPADE
+2566 AGVGFPPANE
-2576 RMLRRHLDGLTGA
+2576 RMLRRHLDFLTGA
-2589 GALSGNG
+2589 GALSGSG

>member
-1 MTFPLPPGARR
+1 MTVPLPPGARR
-12 LWFAEAFAD
+12 LWFQEAFAD

-27 NPAVFRLTGPLSAD
+27 NPAVFRLTGPVSAD
-41 ALRRAADLVAARHP
+41 ALRRAADLVLARHP
-55 VLRTT
+55 ALRTT
-60 FDEVD
+60 FHEVD
-65 GEPVGRTGPVAAADV
+65 GEPVGRVGPVGVADAM
-80 VVRAVPAADAEAF
+80 VRTVPAADAEAF
-93 ATRAAREPFDLR
+93 AARAAREPFDLS
-105 TGPLFRVRLG
+105 TGPLFRIRLG
-115 RITPTDN
+115 RITPTDH
-122 ILVINT
+122 ILVVNT
-128 HHAVVDGRSLAV
+128 HHAVVDGRSLSV

-151 PGRALPDPGAP
+151 PDRPLPDPGAP
-162 PDTVDHDPSRRVSD
+162 ADTIDHDPSRRASD
-176 LAGVPDLLTLPTD
+176 LDGVPDLLTLPTD
-189 RPRPRMRGF
+189 RPRPRMRAF

-203 RHPVPAGLTAR
+203 RHAVPEGLTAR

-225 RFVVLH
+225 RFVVLQ

-245 DVVAATL
+245 DVVVATL
-252 VSGRPGPESADA
+252 VSGRPGPEFSGV

-275 VRIGGDPTFRELVA
+275 VGIGGDPTFRELVA
-289 RARGAV
+289 RARRAV
-295 AAGLGGAAVPFDRIV
+295 AAGLAGAAVPFDRIV
-310 EAVGAARDP
+310 EAAGASRDP

-324 CQAHLVMQDPPEVV
+324 CQAHLVMQDPPEMV

-353 ADVDLTVMVESGGP
+353 ADVDLTVMVESGDV
-367 EMTVVTEHDTD
+367 EMAVVTEHDTD
-378 LFDGATVDGFA
+378 LFDGATVDGVA

-408 ALTAGASAVAE
+408 ALTAGPPVAAASE
-419 SAPPTGGSAG
+419 AG
-429 PAGAPAPSTVLE
+429 PAGAPVPSTVLE
-441 LIRFDAEGLAVGELS
+441 LIRFGADGLAVGELS
-456 YAELERRSAALA
+456 YAGLERRSAALA
-468 SVLRSRGAGPE
+468 SVLRAKGAGPE
-479 VWVAVDLPRGRDL
+479 VWVAVDLPRGTDL

-514 GPRRRAVTG
+514 APRRRAVTG
-523 AARIVLTGIPELP
+523 AARVVLTEIPDLP
-536 QEFERVEPGIAP
+536 EEFEPVDPGISP

-560 TGSPKAVGV
+560 TGHPKAVGV

-587 RAGDVVAALISPAF
+587 GAGDVVAALISPAF

-606 ELVAPLTVGARVA
+606 ELVGPLTVGARVVT
-619 PVPPETVVDGPAL
+619 VPPETVVDGPAL
-632 ARLLKAEAVTV
+632 ARRLTAEAVTV

-652 VLAAAGGVPECVRVR
+652 VLEAAGGVPECVRVR

-676 ELAGALGGAELWNT
+676 ELAGALGGAELWNA

-700 TAERVHRGGRFGIG
+700 TAERVHRGRPFGIG
-714 DPLDGVARY
+714 DPLDGVAVY

-757 SATRF
+757 SAARF
-762 VADPFSPVPGARMYA
+762 VADPFSPDPGARMYA
-777 TGDLARRRPGGLVEF
+777 TGDLARRRPGGVVEF
-792 VGRAD
+792 VGRVD

-832 RLVAYVIPA
+832 RLVAYVLPVV
-841 AGRPRWTGVRERL
+841 GRPRWARVRERL

-863 PSAMVTVDAFPL
+863 PSVMVAVDAFPL
-875 TSSGKLNVRAL
+875 TSSGKLNLRAL
-886 PPPAE
+886 PPPVE
-891 DTAAPDPH
+891 EAAAADPH

-917 VGRDDDFFLS
+917 VSRDDDFFQS
-927 GGHSLAAARAVAR
+927 GCHSLAAVKAVAR
-940 IAASTGA
+940 IRAAVGV
-947 EVTVRTL
+947 EVTIRTL

-962 LAAAID
+962 LAAAIE
-968 AGRGDPGTPEE
+968 AGRGGPDTPEIPNTSNAPE
-979 PGAAPATPGGLSGP
+979 PVATPPGQLSGP
-993 QRGLWAIHQAGRD
+993 QHGLWLIHQAGQD
-1006 DGAYVVHAAF
+1006 DGAYVVHAAV
-1016 RLDGA
+1016 RLEGA

-1026 LRAGFTHTLA
+1026 LRARFAHTLA
-1036 AHPALRSA
+1036 THPVLRSA
-1044 ITVHEGVPRLSAE
+1044 IVVHDDTPRLSAA
-1057 PCTDALSARA
+1057 PYTDALPPRA
-1067 WRTTDLS
+1067 WHTTDLS
-1074 ARTDPWPEAERL
+1074 AHVDPWPEAVRL
-1086 AARDADRPFDLTRPP
+1086 AARDADHPFDLTRRP
-1101 LVRAHLIRTAPTTH
+1101 LVRAHLIRTAPMTH
-1115 LLTLT
+1115 LLTIT

-1130 MSILLSTLTSADPI
+1130 MSILMTTLTTGNPVTSPLPVATDVQGPDPVLSTKS
-1144 ASSSPG
+1144 
-1150 GAADV
+1150 
-1155 RRTGPG
+1155 
-1161 PGAGPSLRARTGAP
+1161 GAP
-1175 EPPIGAPAVVGPRP
+1175 EPPVPEPAAP
-1189 SAPPLG
+1189 
-1195 GPRLSAP
+1195 
-1202 VVVGPRRRTTD
+1202 GPRRRTAE

-1223 SASGPAPDHPYGT
+1223 PASGPSPDSPYGT
-1236 SPATAPD
+1236 APTSTPDGSPY
-1243 TPPHPE
+1243 PE
-1249 TGGGP
+1249 SGPGP
-1254 AHPDRSGAAPGATH
+1254 ARSRRTGAAPGATH

-1280 ATRCRGEGAT
+1280 ATWCRGERAT
-1290 TFAGLLAVLAIV
+1290 TFAGLLAVFAIV
-1302 SATRDGGD
+1302 SSTRDGGD
-1310 DLVVGTPVST
+1310 DLVVGVPVNT
-1320 RPDGWDDVIGMF
+1320 RPAGWDDVIGMF

-1345 ATPRDLLADATG
+1345 STPRALLADA
-1357 AVADAMDHADIAPA
+1357 AAMVAAAMDHADISPA
-1371 DILTALPTPRGDR
+1371 DILTTVPTRREGH
-1384 DPLFRTM
+1384 PLFRTM

-1428 REGDWLALIDYRTDR
+1428 REGEWPALIDYRTDR
-1443 YEADTITGIADQ
+1443 YEPDTITRIADQ

-1468 RPLSHLDLLS
+1468 LPLAHLDLLS

-1484 HTALGARPD
+1484 HSALGSRSD
-1493 PAFPG
+1493 PASSG
-1498 GAPDTPPTGPA
+1498 GPDTPSTGPA
-1509 VPPRPAPTTV
+1509 ARTV

-1525 RTARTPDAIAVLD
+1525 RTARTPDATAVLD
-1538 LAAAPLTYRDLDRGS
+1538 LAAAPLTYRDLDRRS
-1553 SAVARHL
+1553 SAVARRL
-1560 REAGIR
+1560 SDSGVR
-1566 SEDPVALT
+1566 SEEPVAIT
-1574 LPAGADA
+1574 IPAGADA

-1589 KAGGCF
+1589 KAGACF
-1595 VPLDPDQPPSRRQA
+1595 VPIDPAQPPSRQQA
-1609 LITAVGATTVL
+1609 LITASGARTVL
-1620 TRENLLAI
+1620 TRDGLPAG
-1628 GRHES
+1628 GRYE
-1633 REALLATGRHEPRE
+1633 R
-1647 ALPTHLASTPVDP
+1647 TPIHP

-1680 VQHDTLLKLTTAF
+1680 VQHDTLLDLTTAF
-1693 IAEHGLTA
+1693 IVEHGLTA
-1701 GHRLLMVPPAHFD
+1701 AHRLLMVPPLHFD

-1728 TLVTHPDPG
+1728 TLVIHPDPG

-1751 RLSAVDTAAPLW
+1751 RVSAVDTAAPLW
-1763 QRWVADLAGERLPL
+1763 QRWVADLAGEHLPL
-1777 EIMMVGGDTV
+1777 EIMMVGGDIV
-1787 PAATA
+1787 PAAA
-1792 RAWAKHG
+1792 VRAWAKHG

-1834 PLPHVR
+1834 PLRHVR
-1840 VHLLDRALRRVPVGV
+1840 VHLLDRTLRRVPVGV
-1855 VGEIY
+1855 VGEVY
-1860 IGGTAPARGYRGQPA
+1860 IGGTAPARGYRGNPA
-1875 ATAAAFLADPYAD
+1875 ATAAAFFADPYGD

-1895 RTGDLARLNRSGTL
+1895 RTGDLAMLNPHGTL

-1938 PAVAEAVVVADGD
+1938 PAVAEAVVVARGD
-1951 RLIGYVGAPAPLTT
+1951 RLIGYVGAPTPTAPTRNASIGT
-1965 ATPPGPWTAVP
+1965 APTPTASDSRVAVP
-1976 TRLTPGTAVPTPPV
+1976 DVP
-1990 PTTAIPT
+1990 
-1997 PPVPTPPVP
+1997 
-2006 TPPVPTPP
+2006 
-2014 VPTPATPTPPAP
+2014 
-2026 GAAVPTPA
+2026 
-2034 TPTPPGTPPAPGT
+2034 
-2047 ATPTPASY
+2047 
-2055 APPAGAPDAF
+2055 

-2077 YLVPDT
+2077 HLVPDT

-2088 ALPTTSTGKVDTT
+2088 ALPTTSTGKVDRT
-2101 ALPEPPAAPAAPAD
+2101 ALPEPPMSPSVPAD
-2115 PPRTATE
+2115 PPRTTTE
-2122 GVVAAIWATVL
+2122 RAVAAIWATVL
-2133 HRSDVDRSADFFAL
+2133 DRSDVDRTTDFFAI
-2147 GGHSLIAAHVLA
+2147 GGHSLIAAHILA

-2165 GVTVPMRTLFAAPTV
+2165 GVTVPMRTLFTAPTV
-2180 AAFAAVVDDGV
+2180 ATFAAAIDDGA
-2191 PADLPT
+2191 PADLPAV
-2197 PDRLRADAVPPP
+2197 DRLRADAVPPP
-2209 EIRLRAAPAP
+2209 EVRLR
-2219 GTRLGTVPPP
+2219 T
-2229 GVRPPG
+2229 VRPSG
-2235 VRPIEVRPFRV
+2235 A
-2246 RPPGVP
+2246 P
-2252 SAGRPRRILL
+2252 SVGTPRRVLL

-2289 RRGSIDRLPV
+2289 RQGSIDRLPV
-2299 TDRVIPVPGDLAA
+2299 TDRVIPVPGDLSA
-2312 PGLGLSTED
+2312 PGLGLSPKD

-2329 AIYHNAAVPHFAASY
+2329 AIYHNAAVPHFAAPY
-2344 DALKSAHVDATAAIL
+2344 RALKAAHVDATAAIL

-2367 PLHLTST
+2367 PLHLVST

-2390 ADVPTDPSGLTSGY
+2390 ADAPTDPSGLTSGY

-2428 RIAAIVGDTVT
+2428 RIAAIVGDTAT
-2439 GATDPRSAFSRWL
+2439 GAADPRSAFSRWL
-2452 TGCVAAGAVPDT
+2452 TGCVVAGAVPDT

-2507 AAALTS
+2507 AAALTA
-2513 AGHPTEVV
+2513 AGHPVEVV
-2521 PYGLWRERMLADPAG
+2521 PYHRWRERMLADPAG

-2545 PEHPRPH
+2545 PERPRPH

-2576 RMLRRHLDGLTGA
+2576 RMLRRHLDFLTGA

>member
-1 MTFPLPPGARR
+1 MTVPLPPGARR
-12 LWFAEAFAD
+12 LWFQEAFAD

-27 NPAVFRLTGPLSAD
+27 NPAVFRLTGPVSAD
-41 ALRRAADLVAARHP
+41 ALRRAADLVLARHP

-65 GEPVGRTGPVAAADV
+65 GEPVGRVGPVGAADA
-80 VVRAVPAADAEAF
+80 VVRTVPAADAEAF
-93 ATRAAREPFDLR
+93 AALAAREPFDLR
-105 TGPLFRVRLG
+105 TGPLFRIRLG
-115 RITPTDN
+115 RITPTDH
-122 ILVINT
+122 ILVVNT
-128 HHAVVDGRSLAV
+128 HHAVADGRSLSV

-151 PGRALPDPGAP
+151 PDRPLPDPGAP
-162 PDTVDHDPSRRVSD
+162 PDTIDHDPSRRASD
-176 LAGVPDLLTLPTD
+176 LDGVPDLLTLPTD
-189 RPRPRMRGF
+189 RPRPRMRAF

-203 RHPVPAGLTAR
+203 RHAVPEGLTAR

-225 RFVVLH
+225 RFVVLQ
-231 AAYAATLGTTAGQD
+231 AAYAVTLGTTAGQD
-245 DVVAATL
+245 DVVVATL
-252 VSGRPGPESADA
+252 VSGRPGPEFSGV

-275 VRIGGDPTFRELVA
+275 VGIGGDPTFREQVA
-289 RARGAV
+289 RARRAV
-295 AAGLGGAAVPFDRIV
+295 AAGLAGAAVPFDRIV
-310 EAVGAARDP
+310 EAAGASRDP

-324 CQAHLVMQDPPEVV
+324 CQAHLVMQDPPEMV

-353 ADVDLTVMVESGGP
+353 ADVDLTVMVESGGA
-367 EMTVVTEHDTD
+367 EMAVVTEHDTD
-378 LFDGATVDGFA
+378 LFDGATVDGVA

-408 ALTAGASAVAE
+408 ALTAGSMVAAASE
-419 SAPPTGGSAG
+419 AG
-429 PAGAPAPSTVLE
+429 PAGAPVPSTVLE
-441 LIRFDAEGLAVGELS
+441 LIRFGADGLAVGELS
-456 YAELERRSAALA
+456 YAGLERRSAALA
-468 SVLRSRGAGPE
+468 SVLRARGAGPE
-479 VWVAVDLPRGRDL
+479 AWVVVDLPRGTDL

-514 GPRRRAVTG
+514 VPRRRAVTE
-523 AARIVLTGIPELP
+523 AARVVLTEIPDLP
-536 QEFERVEPGIAP
+536 EEFERVDPDISP

-560 TGSPKAVGV
+560 TGHPKAVGV

-587 RAGDVVAALISPAF
+587 GPGDVVAALISPAF

-606 ELVAPLTVGARVA
+606 ELVGPLTVGARVVA
-619 PVPPETVVDGPAL
+619 VPPEIVVDGPAL
-632 ARLLKAEAVTV
+632 ARRLTAEAVTV

-652 VLAAAGGVPECVRVR
+652 VLEAAGGVPECVRVR

-676 ELAGALGGAELWNT
+676 ELAGALGGAELWNA

-700 TAERVHRGGRFGIG
+700 TAERVRRGRPFGIG
-714 DPLDGVARY
+714 DPLDGVAVH

-757 SATRF
+757 SAARF

-777 TGDLARRRPGGLVEF
+777 TGDLARRRPGGVVEF
-792 VGRAD
+792 VGRVD

-819 PEVADARVTGDGD
+819 PEVADARVAGDGD
-832 RLVAYVIPA
+832 RLVAYVLPVV
-841 AGRPRWTGVRERL
+841 GRPRWAGVRERL

-863 PSAMVTVDAFPL
+863 PSVMVAVDAFPL

-886 PPPAE
+886 PPPVE
-891 DTAAPDPH
+891 EVAAADPH

-917 VGRDDDFFLS
+917 VNRDDDFFQS
-927 GGHSLAAARAVAR
+927 GCHSLAAVKAVAR
-940 IAASTGA
+940 IRAAVGV
-947 EVTVRTL
+947 EVAIRTL

-962 LAAAID
+962 LAAAIE
-968 AGRGDPGTPEE
+968 AGRGGPDTPEIPNTSNAPE
-979 PGAAPATPGGLSGP
+979 PAAAPPGQLSGP
-993 QRGLWAIHQAGRD
+993 QHGLWLIHQAGQD
-1006 DGAYVVHAAF
+1006 DGAYAVHAAV
-1016 RLDGA
+1016 RLEGA

-1026 LRAGFTHTLA
+1026 LRARFAHTLA
-1036 AHPALRSA
+1036 THPALRSA
-1044 ITVHEGVPRLSAE
+1044 VVVHDDTPRLSAA
-1057 PCTDALSARA
+1057 PYTDALPPRA

-1074 ARTDPWPEAERL
+1074 AHVDPWPEAERL
-1086 AARDADRPFDLTRPP
+1086 AARDADHPFDLTRRP
-1101 LVRAHLIRTAPTTH
+1101 LVRAHLIRTAPMTH
-1115 LLTLT
+1115 LLTIT

-1130 MSILLSTLTSADPI
+1130 MSILLTTLTTGNPAT
-1144 ASSSPG
+1144 SPL
-1150 GAADV
+1150 
-1155 RRTGPG
+1155 
-1161 PGAGPSLRARTGAP
+1161 PGATDVQGPAPALSTKSGAP
-1175 EPPIGAPAVVGPRP
+1175 EPPMPEPAASGPRQ
-1189 SAPPLG
+1189 
-1195 GPRLSAP
+1195 
-1202 VVVGPRRRTTD
+1202 RTAE

-1223 SASGPAPDHPYGT
+1223 SASGPSPDSPYGT
-1236 SPATAPD
+1236 APTSTPDGSPY
-1243 TPPHPE
+1243 PE
-1249 TGGGP
+1249 SGPGP
-1254 AHPDRSGAAPGATH
+1254 ARSRRTGAAPGATH

-1280 ATRCRGEGAT
+1280 ATWCRGERAT
-1290 TFAGLLAVLAIV
+1290 TFAGLLAVFAIV
-1302 SATRDGGD
+1302 SSTRDGGD
-1310 DLVVGTPVST
+1310 DLVVGVPVST
-1320 RPDGWDDVIGMF
+1320 RPAGWDDVIGMF
-1332 VTTLPLRLRTNRR
+1332 VTTLPLRLRTSRR
-1345 ATPRDLLADATG
+1345 ATPRALLADA
-1357 AVADAMDHADIAPA
+1357 AAMVADAMDHADISPA
-1371 DILTALPTPRGDR
+1371 DILTTRKGH
-1384 DPLFRTM
+1384 PLFRTM

-1428 REGDWLALIDYRTDR
+1428 REGEWPALIDYRTDR
-1443 YEADTITGIADQ
+1443 YEADTITRIADQ
-1455 VLAVMEAVARHPG
+1455 VRAVMEAVARHPDL
-1468 RPLSHLDLLS
+1468 PLAHLDLLS

-1484 HTALGARPD
+1484 HTALGSRSD
-1493 PAFPG
+1493 PASSG
-1498 GAPDTPPTGPA
+1498 GPDTPSTGPA
-1509 VPPRPAPTTV
+1509 VHTRPAATTV

-1525 RTARTPDAIAVLD
+1525 RTARTPDATAVLD
-1538 LAAAPLTYRDLDRGS
+1538 LAAAPLTYRDLDRRS
-1553 SAVARHL
+1553 SAVARRL
-1560 REAGIR
+1560 SDSGVR
-1566 SEDPVALT
+1566 SEEPVAIT
-1574 LPAGADA
+1574 IPAGADA

-1589 KAGGCF
+1589 KAGACF
-1595 VPLDPDQPPSRRQA
+1595 VPIDPAQPPSRQHA
-1609 LITAVGATTVL
+1609 LITASGARTVL
-1620 TRENLLAI
+1620 TRDGLPVA
-1628 GRHES
+1628 
-1633 REALLATGRHEPRE
+1633 GRHEP
-1647 ALPTHLASTPVDP
+1647 TPIHP

-1680 VQHDTLLKLTTAF
+1680 VQHDTLLNLTTAF

-1701 GHRLLMVPPAHFD
+1701 AHRLLMVPPPHFD

-1728 TLVTHPDPG
+1728 TLVIHPDPG

-1751 RLSAVDTAAPLW
+1751 RVSAVDTAAPLW
-1763 QRWVADLAGERLPL
+1763 QRWVADLAGEHLPL
-1777 EIMMVGGDTV
+1777 EIMMVGGDIV
-1787 PAATA
+1787 PAAA
-1792 RAWAKHG
+1792 VRAWAKHG

-1834 PLPHVR
+1834 PLRHVR

-1855 VGEIY
+1855 VGELY
-1860 IGGTAPARGYRGQPA
+1860 IGGTAPARGYRGNPA
-1875 ATAAAFLADPYAD
+1875 ATAAAFFADPYGD

-1895 RTGDLARLNRSGTL
+1895 RTGDLARLNPHGTL

-1938 PAVAEAVVVADGD
+1938 PAVAEAVVVARGD
-1951 RLIGYVGAPAPLTT
+1951 RLIGYVGAPTPTAPIRNAPVGT
-1965 ATPPGPWTAVP
+1965 APTPTASDSRVAVP
-1976 TRLTPGTAVPTPPV
+1976 DVP
-1990 PTTAIPT
+1990 
-1997 PPVPTPPVP
+1997 
-2006 TPPVPTPP
+2006 
-2014 VPTPATPTPPAP
+2014 
-2026 GAAVPTPA
+2026 
-2034 TPTPPGTPPAPGT
+2034 
-2047 ATPTPASY
+2047 
-2055 APPAGAPDAF
+2055 

-2077 YLVPDT
+2077 HLVPDA

-2088 ALPTTSTGKVDTT
+2088 ALPTTSTGKVDRT
-2101 ALPEPPAAPAAPAD
+2101 ALPEPLTSPSVPAD
-2115 PPRTATE
+2115 PPRTTTE
-2122 GVVAAIWATVL
+2122 RAVAAIWATVL
-2133 HRSDVDRSADFFAL
+2133 DRSDVDRATDFFAI
-2147 GGHSLIAAHVLA
+2147 GGHSLIAAHILA

-2165 GVTVPMRTLFAAPTV
+2165 GVTVPMRTLFTAPTV
-2180 AAFAAVVDDGV
+2180 AAFAAAMDDGAS
-2191 PADLPT
+2191 PDLPT
-2197 PDRLRADAVPPP
+2197 VDRLRADAVPP
-2209 EIRLRAAPAP
+2209 EIRLR
-2219 GTRLGTVPPP
+2219 TVHPP
-2229 GVRPPG
+2229 GAPP
-2235 VRPIEVRPFRV
+2235 
-2246 RPPGVP
+2246 
-2252 SAGRPRRILL
+2252 AGTPRRILL

-2289 RRGSIDRLPV
+2289 RQGSIDRLPV
-2299 TDRVIPVPGDLAA
+2299 TDRVIPVPGDLSA
-2312 PGLGLSTED
+2312 PGLGLSPKD

-2329 AIYHNAAVPHFAASY
+2329 AIYHNGAVPHFAAPY
-2344 DALKSAHVDATAAIL
+2344 DALKAAHVDATAAIL

-2367 PLHLTST
+2367 PLHLVST

-2390 ADVPTDPSGLTSGY
+2390 ADAPTDPSGLTSGY

-2428 RIAAIVGDTVT
+2428 RIAAIVGDTAT
-2439 GATDPRSAFSRWL
+2439 GAADPRSAFSRWL

-2474 TVAAAIVALS
+2474 TVAAAVVALS
-2484 QAPELLGRDHHYHGD
+2484 QAPNLLGRDHHYHGD

-2513 AGHPTEVV
+2513 AGHPVEVV
-2521 PYGLWRERMLADPAG
+2521 PYHRWRERMLADPAG

-2545 PEHPRPH
+2545 PERPRPH

-2576 RMLRRHLDGLTGA
+2576 RMLRRHLDFLTGA

>member
-1 MTFPLPPGARR
+1 MTVPLPPGARR
-12 LWFAEAFAD
+12 LWFLEAFAD

-27 NPAVFRLTGPLSAD
+27 NPAVFRLTGPVSVD
-41 ALRRAADLVAARHP
+41 ALRRAADLVVARHP

-65 GEPVGRTGPVAAADV
+65 GEPVGRVGPAGAADV
-80 VVRAVPAADAEAF
+80 VVRTLAAAAAAAF
-93 ATRAAREPFDLR
+93 AAQAAREPFDLR
-105 TGPLFRVRLG
+105 TGPLFRIRLG
-115 RITPTDN
+115 RITPTDHV
-122 ILVINT
+122 LVINT
-128 HHAVVDGRSLAV
+128 HHAVVDGTSLAV
-140 LCGEIGALYAD
+140 LCREISALYAD
-151 PGRALPDPGAP
+151 PARPLPDPGAP
-162 PDTVDHDPSRRVSD
+162 PDLVDHDPSRRASELD
-176 LAGVPDLLTLPTD
+176 GAPDLLTLPTD
-189 RPRPRMRGF
+189 RPRPRMRAF

-203 RHPVPAGLTAR
+203 RHAVPEGLTAR

-225 RFVVLH
+225 RFVVLQ

-245 DVVAATL
+245 DVVVATL
-252 VSGRPGPESADA
+252 WSGRPGPEFADV

-275 VRIGGDPTFRELVA
+275 VGIGGDPTFRELVA
-289 RARGAV
+289 RARRAV

-310 EAVGAARDP
+310 EAAGASRDP

-324 CQAHLVMQDPPEVV
+324 CQAHLVMQDPPEVL

-353 ADVDLTVMVESGGP
+353 ADVDLSVRVESGGA
-367 EMTVVTEHDTD
+367 EMAVVTEHDTD
-378 LFDGATVDGFA
+378 LFDGATVDGVA

-401 DPDRRLS
+401 DPERRLS
-408 ALTAGASAVAE
+408 ALTAGSSAVA
-419 SAPPTGGSAG
+419 APVAA
-429 PAGAPAPSTVLE
+429 PAGAPAPSTVLD
-441 LIRFDAEGLAVGELS
+441 LIRFGADGLAVGDLS

-468 SVLRSRGAGPE
+468 SVLRAKGAGPE
-479 VWVAVDLPRGRDL
+479 AWVAVDLPRGTDL
-492 VVAVLGIWRAGA
+492 VLAVLGIWRAGA

-514 GPRRRAVTG
+514 EPRRRAVTE
-523 AARIVLTGIPELP
+523 AARVVLTEIPDLP
-536 QEFERVEPGIAP
+536 AEFARVDPRIAP

-560 TGSPKAVGV
+560 TGRPKAVGV

-587 RAGDVVAALISPAF
+587 GAGDVVAALISPAF

-606 ELVAPLTVGARVA
+606 ELVAPLTVGARVVA
-619 PVPPETVVDGPAL
+619 VPPETVMDGPAL
-632 ARLLKAEAVTV
+632 ARRLRAEAATV

-652 VLAAAGGVPECVRVR
+652 VLVAAGGVPECVRVR

-676 ELAGALGGAELWNT
+676 ELAGSLGGAELWNT

-700 TAERVHRGGRFGIG
+700 TAERVHPGGRFGIG
-714 DPLDGVARY
+714 DPLDGVAVH

-757 SATRF
+757 TATRF

-777 TGDLARRRPGGLVEF
+777 TGDLARRRPGGVVEF
-792 VGRAD
+792 VGRVD

-819 PEVADARVTGDGD
+819 PEVADARVAGDGD

-841 AGRPRWTGVRERL
+841 AGPPRWPGVRERL

-863 PSAMVTVDAFPL
+863 PSAMVSVDAFPL

-891 DTAAPDPH
+891 EVAAAGPR

-906 AEIFAG
+906 AEVFAR

-917 VGRDDDFFLS
+917 VNREDDFFLS
-927 GGHSLAAARAVAR
+927 GGHSLAAAKAVAQIR
-940 IAASTGA
+940 ASVGV
-947 EVTVRTL
+947 EVTIRTL

-962 LAAAID
+962 LAAAVD
-968 AGRGDPGTPEE
+968 AARGGPGTPAIPDGSGGSGAVPAP
-979 PGAAPATPGGLSGP
+979 PGRLSGP
-993 QRGLWAIHQAGRD
+993 QHGLWIIHQAGQD
-1006 DGAYVVHAAF
+1006 NGAYVVHAAF
-1016 RLDGA
+1016 RLEGA
-1021 LDEAD
+1021 LDAAD
-1026 LRAGFTHTLA
+1026 LRARFAHALATH
-1036 AHPALRSA
+1036 PVLRSA
-1044 ITVHEGVPRLSAE
+1044 VVVHDDTPQLSAAPSPDE
-1057 PCTDALSARA
+1057 LLTRA

-1074 ARTDPWPEAERL
+1074 AHADPWPAAERL
-1086 AARDADRPFDLTRPP
+1086 AARDADRPFDLTRRP
-1101 LVRAHLIRTAPTTH
+1101 LVRAHLIRTSPTTH
-1115 LLTLT
+1115 LLTIT

-1130 MSILLSTLTSADPI
+1130 MAILLTTLTGVAPI
-1144 ASSSPG
+1144 PSPRS
-1150 GAADV
+1150 GATDV
-1155 RRTGPG
+1155 QGP
-1161 PGAGPSLRARTGAP
+1161 RAALSTRTGAP
-1175 EPPIGAPAVVGPRP
+1175 GAPVPAPAAVGPRQ
-1189 SAPPLG
+1189 
-1195 GPRLSAP
+1195 
-1202 VVVGPRRRTTD
+1202 RTTA

-1223 SASGPAPDHPYGT
+1223 PASGPSPDHPYGT
-1236 SPATAPD
+1236 APTPAPGGS
-1243 TPPHPE
+1243 PHPE
-1249 TGGGP
+1249 SGPGP
-1254 AHPDRSGAAPGATH
+1254 AHARGVGAGPGATH

-1280 ATRCRGEGAT
+1280 ATWCRGERAT
-1290 TFAGLLAVLAIV
+1290 TFAGLLAVFALV

-1310 DLVVGTPVST
+1310 DLVVGAPVST
-1320 RPDGWDDVIGMF
+1320 RPAGWDDVIGMF

-1345 ATPRDLLADATG
+1345 ATARDLLADATG
-1357 AVADAMDHADIAPA
+1357 VVADAMDHADISLA
-1371 DILTALPTPRGDR
+1371 DILTTVPTPREGH
-1384 DPLFRTM
+1384 PLFRTM

-1402 FTGLTATPLPIDRAT
+1402 FTGLTTTPLPIDRAT
-1417 SRFDLTLHIRE
+1417 SRFDLTLHLRE
-1428 REGDWLALIDYRTDR
+1428 RAGDWPALIDYRTDR
-1443 YEADTITGIADQ
+1443 YKADTITRIAEQ

-1468 RPLSHLDLLS
+1468 LPLSHLDLLS

-1484 HTALGARPD
+1484 HTALDTRSD
-1493 PAFPG
+1493 PASP
-1498 GAPDTPPTGPA
+1498 GAPDTPSTGPA
-1509 VPPRPAPTTV
+1509 VRTRPAATTV
-1519 VDLIAA
+1519 LDLIAA
-1525 RTARTPDAIAVLD
+1525 RTARTPDATAVLD
-1538 LAAAPLTYRDLDRGS
+1538 LAAPPLSYRDLDRRS
-1553 SAVARHL
+1553 SAVAHHL

-1566 SEDPVALT
+1566 SEDPVAIT
-1574 LPAGADA
+1574 IPSSADA

-1595 VPLDPDQPPSRRQA
+1595 VPVDPAQPPARQHA
-1609 LITAVGATTVL
+1609 LITASGARTVL
-1620 TRENLLAI
+1620 TRD
-1628 GRHES
+1628 
-1633 REALLATGRHEPRE
+1633 ALPATGHH
-1647 ALPTHLASTPVDP
+1647 APTPLHP

-1680 VQHDTLLKLTTAF
+1680 VQHDTLLNLTTAF

-1701 GHRLLMVPPAHFD
+1701 AHRLLMVPPPHFD

-1728 TLVTHPDPG
+1728 TLVIHPDPG
-1737 SLTGPDLLALCVEH
+1737 GLTGPDLLGLCVEH

-1777 EIMMVGGDTV
+1777 EIMMVGGDVV
-1787 PAATA
+1787 PAATV

-1799 VPLHNHYGPTE
+1799 IPLHNHYGPTE

-1820 VDGREHPT
+1820 VDGREHPS

-1834 PLPHVR
+1834 PLPNVR
-1840 VHLLDRALRRVPVGV
+1840 VHLLDRMLRRVPVGV
-1855 VGEIY
+1855 VGEVY
-1860 IGGTAPARGYRGQPA
+1860 IGGTAPARGYRGNPA
-1875 ATAAAFLADPYAD
+1875 ATAAAFFADPYGAH
-1888 RPGARMY
+1888 PGARMY
-1895 RTGDLARLNRSGTL
+1895 RTGDLARLNRHGTL
-1909 EFVGRA
+1909 DFVGRA

-1938 PAVAEAVVVADGD
+1938 PAVAEAVVVARGD
-1951 RLIGYVGAPAPLTT
+1951 RLIGYVG
-1965 ATPPGPWTAVP
+1965 VP
-1976 TRLTPGTAVPTPPV
+1976 TSTAPTGTAPD
-1990 PTTAIPT
+1990 
-1997 PPVPTPPVP
+1997 
-2006 TPPVPTPP
+2006 
-2014 VPTPATPTPPAP
+2014 PATPDPR
-2026 GAAVPTPA
+2026 AAVPDVP
-2034 TPTPPGTPPAPGT
+2034 
-2047 ATPTPASY
+2047 
-2055 APPAGAPDAF
+2055 

-2077 YLVPDT
+2077 HLVPDT

-2088 ALPTTSTGKVDTT
+2088 ALPTTSTGKVDNA
-2101 ALPEPPAAPAAPAD
+2101 ALPEPPATPSAPAD

-2122 GVVAAIWATVL
+2122 RAVAAIWATVL
-2133 HRSDVDRSADFFAL
+2133 DQSDVDRTADFFAI

-2165 GVTVPMRTLFAAPTV
+2165 GVTVPMRTLFTAPTV
-2180 AAFAAVVDDGV
+2180 AAFAAAIDDGA

-2197 PDRLRADAVPPP
+2197 VDRLRADAVPPP
-2209 EIRLRAAPAP
+2209 GIRLR
-2219 GTRLGTVPPP
+2219 TVH
-2229 GVRPPG
+2229 
-2235 VRPIEVRPFRV
+2235 
-2246 RPPGVP
+2246 PPGVP
-2252 SAGRPRRILL
+2252 PADTPRRILL

-2289 RRGSIDRLPV
+2289 RQGSIARLPV
-2299 TDRVIPVPGDLAA
+2299 TDRVIPVPGDLSA
-2312 PGLGLSTED
+2312 PGLGLSTAD

-2329 AIYHNAAVPHFAASY
+2329 AIYHNAAVPHFAAPY
-2344 DALKSAHVDATAAIL
+2344 DALKAAHVDATAAIL

-2367 PLHLTST
+2367 PLHLIST

-2380 DAHDGRVVTE
+2380 DAYDGRVVTE
-2390 ADVPTDPSGLTSGY
+2390 EDAPTDPSGLTSGY

-2413 MAVAARGHGLPVSVH
+2413 MATAARGHGLPVSVH
-2428 RIAAIVGDTVT
+2428 RIAAIVGDTAT
-2439 GATDPRSAFSRWL
+2439 GAADPRSAFSRWL

-2474 TVAAAIVALS
+2474 TVAAAVVALS
-2484 QAPELLGRDHHYHGD
+2484 LAPEHRCRDHHYHGD

-2521 PYGLWRERMLADPAG
+2521 PYHRWRERMLADPAG

-2545 PEHPRPH
+2545 PERPRPH
-2552 PRFDCSRTWAAAAG
+2552 PRFDCSRTWAATAQV
-2566 AGVGFPPADE
+2566 GVGFPPANE
-2576 RMLRRHLDGLTGA
+2576 RMLRRHLDHLTGA
-2589 GALSGNG
+2589 GALSGSG

>member
-1 MTFPLPPGARR
+1 MTVPLPPGARR
-12 LWFAEAFAD
+12 LWFLEAFAD

-27 NPAVFRLTGPLSAD
+27 NPAVFRLTGPVSVD
-41 ALRRAADLVAARHP
+41 ALQRAADLVVARHP

-65 GEPVGRTGPVAAADV
+65 GEPVGRVGPVGPADV
-80 VVRAVPAADAEAF
+80 VVRTVRDADAAEAF
-93 ATRAAREPFDLR
+93 AAQAAREPFDLR
-105 TGPLFRVRLG
+105 TGPLFRMRLG
-115 RITPTDN
+115 RITPTDHV
-122 ILVINT
+122 LVINT
-128 HHAVVDGRSLAV
+128 HHAVVDGTSLSV
-140 LCGEIGALYAD
+140 LCAEISALYAD
-151 PGRALPDPGAP
+151 PARQLPDPEAP
-162 PDTVDHDPSRRVSD
+162 PDVIDHDPSRRASD
-176 LAGVPDLLTLPTD
+176 LDGVPDLLTLPTD
-189 RPRPRMRGF
+189 RPRPRMRAF

-203 RHPVPAGLTAR
+203 RHAVPEGLTAR

-225 RFVVLH
+225 RFVVLQ
-231 AAYAATLGTTAGQD
+231 AAYSATLGTTAGQD
-245 DVVAATL
+245 DVVVATL
-252 VSGRPGPESADA
+252 WSGRPGPEFAGV

-275 VRIGGDPTFRELVA
+275 VGIGGDPTFRELVA
-289 RARGAV
+289 RVRRAV

-310 EAVGAARDP
+310 EAVGASRDP

-353 ADVDLTVMVESGGP
+353 ADVDLSVMVESGGA
-367 EMTVVTEHDTD
+367 EMAVVTEHDTD
-378 LFDGATVDGFA
+378 LFDGATVDGVA

-408 ALTAGASAVAE
+408 ALTAGSSVVA
-419 SAPPTGGSAG
+419 APVAG
-429 PAGAPAPSTVLE
+429 PTAAPAPSTVLE
-441 LIRFDAEGLAVGELS
+441 MIRFGADGLAVGGLS

-468 SVLRSRGAGPE
+468 SVLRAKGAGPE
-479 VWVAVDLPRGRDL
+479 AWVAVDLPRGTDL
-492 VVAVLGIWRAGA
+492 VVAILGIWRAGA
-504 VYVPVEPSWP
+504 VYVPVEPLWP
-514 GPRRRAVTG
+514 EPRRRAVTE
-523 AARIVLTGIPELP
+523 AARVVLTEIPDLP
-536 QEFERVEPGIAP
+536 EEFERVDPGIAP

-560 TGSPKAVGV
+560 TGRPKAVGV
-569 PHRAVAG
+569 PHRALAG

-587 RAGDVVAALISPAF
+587 GAEDVVAAMISPAF

-606 ELVAPLTVGARVA
+606 ELVGPLTVGARVA
-619 PVPPETVVDGPAL
+619 AVPAEIVVDGPAL
-632 ARLLKAEAVTV
+632 ARRLRAEAVTV

-652 VLAAAGGVPECVRVR
+652 VLVAAGGVPECVRVR

-676 ELAGALGGAELWNT
+676 ELAGSLGGAELWNT

-700 TAERVHRGGRFGIG
+700 TAGRVRQGSRFGIG
-714 DPLDGVARY
+714 DPLDGVAAH

-757 SATRF
+757 TATRF

-777 TGDLARRRPGGLVEF
+777 TGDLARRRPDGVVEF
-792 VGRAD
+792 VGRVD

-819 PEVADARVTGDGD
+819 PEVADARVAGDGD

-841 AGRPRWTGVRERL
+841 AGQPRWPRVRERL

-863 PSAMVTVDAFPL
+863 PSAMVSVDAFPL

-891 DTAAPDPH
+891 DIAAPDPH
-899 PGLETTI
+899 PGPETTI
-906 AEIFAG
+906 AEIFAS

-917 VGRDDDFFLS
+917 VNRDDDFFLS
-927 GGHSLAAARAVAR
+927 GGHSLAAVKAVAR
-940 IAASTGA
+940 MRESLGV
-947 EVTVRTL
+947 EVTIRTL
-954 FAHPTVAA
+954 FANPTVAT

-968 AGRGDPGTPEE
+968 AAQGDPGTPETPE
-979 PGAAPATPGGLSGP
+979 TPEIPETPDNADTSGSVPAPPGRLSGP
-993 QRGLWAIHQAGRD
+993 QHGLWIIHQAGQD
-1006 DGAYVVHAAF
+1006 NGAYVVHAAF
-1016 RLDGA
+1016 RLEGA

-1026 LRAGFTHTLA
+1026 LRARFARTLA
-1036 AHPALRSA
+1036 AHPVLRSA
-1044 ITVHEGVPRLSAE
+1044 IVVQDDTPRMSTA
-1057 PCTDALSARA
+1057 PCTDELPARA

-1074 ARTDPWPEAERL
+1074 AHADPWPEAERL
-1086 AARDADRPFDLTRPP
+1086 AARDADHPFDLTRRP

-1115 LLTLT
+1115 LLTIT

-1130 MSILLSTLTSADPI
+1130 MSILLTALTTAGPV
-1144 ASSSPG
+1144 SSPL
-1150 GAADV
+1150 
-1155 RRTGPG
+1155 
-1161 PGAGPSLRARTGAP
+1161 PGATDVQGPRAALGTRTGAP
-1175 EPPIGAPAVVGPRP
+1175 GPPVPAP
-1189 SAPPLG
+1189 SA
-1195 GPRLSAP
+1195 A
-1202 VVVGPRRRTTD
+1202 GPRRRTTE

-1223 SASGPAPDHPYGT
+1223 PASGPSPDHPYGT
-1236 SPATAPD
+1236 ARASTSD
-1243 TPPHPE
+1243 GPPHPE
-1249 TGGGP
+1249 SGP
-1254 AHPDRSGAAPGATH
+1254 AHPRRAGAAPGATH

-1280 ATRCRGEGAT
+1280 ATWCRGERAT
-1290 TFAGLLAVLAIV
+1290 TFAGLLAVLALV
-1302 SATRDGGD
+1302 SSTRDGGD
-1310 DLVVGTPVST
+1310 DLVVGAPVST
-1320 RPDGWDDVIGMF
+1320 RPAGWDDVIGMF

-1357 AVADAMDHADIAPA
+1357 VVADAMDHADISLA
-1371 DILTALPTPRGDR
+1371 DILTTVRTSREDH
-1384 DPLFRTM
+1384 PLFRTM

-1402 FTGLTATPLPIDRAT
+1402 FTGLTTTPLPIDRAT

-1428 REGDWLALIDYRTDR
+1428 REGDWPALIDYRTDR
-1443 YEADTITGIADQ
+1443 YEADTITRIAEQ
-1455 VLAVMEAVARHPG
+1455 VLAVMEAVTRHPG
-1468 RPLSHLDLLS
+1468 LPLSHLDLLS

-1484 HTALGARPD
+1484 HTALDTRSD
-1493 PAFPG
+1493 PASPDG
-1498 GAPDTPPTGPA
+1498 PDTPSTAPA
-1509 VPPRPAPTTV
+1509 VHTRPAATTV

-1525 RTARTPDAIAVLD
+1525 RTARTPDATAVLD
-1538 LAAAPLTYRDLDRGS
+1538 LAATALTYRELDRRS
-1553 SAVARHL
+1553 SAVAAHL
-1560 REAGIR
+1560 RETGIR
-1566 SEDPVALT
+1566 SEDPVAIT
-1574 LPAGADA
+1574 IPSSADA

-1595 VPLDPDQPPSRRQA
+1595 VPIDPAQPPSRRHA
-1609 LITAVGATTVL
+1609 LITASGARTVL
-1620 TRENLLAI
+1620 TRD
-1628 GRHES
+1628 
-1633 REALLATGRHEPRE
+1633 
-1647 ALPTHLASTPVDP
+1647 ALPTTGHHEPTPLHP

-1680 VQHDTLLKLTTAF
+1680 VQHDTLLDLTTAF

-1701 GHRLLMVPPAHFD
+1701 AHRLLMVPPPHFD

-1728 TLVTHPDPG
+1728 TLVIHPDPG
-1737 SLTGPDLLALCVEH
+1737 GLTGQDLLKLCVEH

-1777 EIMMVGGDTV
+1777 EIMMVGGDIV
-1787 PAATA
+1787 PAAA
-1792 RAWAKHG
+1792 VRAWAKHG
-1799 VPLHNHYGPTE
+1799 IPLHNHYGPTE

-1855 VGEIY
+1855 VGEVY
-1860 IGGTAPARGYRGQPA
+1860 IGGTAPARGYRGKPA
-1875 ATAAAFLADPYAD
+1875 ATAAAFFADPYGAH
-1888 RPGARMY
+1888 PGARMY
-1895 RTGDLARLNRSGTL
+1895 RTGDLARLNPHGTI

-1938 PAVAEAVVVADGD
+1938 PAVAEAVVVARGD
-1951 RLIGYVGAPAPLTT
+1951 RLIGYVGAPTSTAPSRN
-1965 ATPPGPWTAVP
+1965 APD
-1976 TRLTPGTAVPTPPV
+1976 
-1990 PTTAIPT
+1990 
-1997 PPVPTPPVP
+1997 
-2006 TPPVPTPP
+2006 
-2014 VPTPATPTPPAP
+2014 PATPDSRV
-2026 GAAVPTPA
+2026 AVPDVPA
-2034 TPTPPGTPPAPGT
+2034 
-2047 ATPTPASY
+2047 
-2055 APPAGAPDAF
+2055 
-2065 GLRAFC
+2065 LRAFC

-2077 YLVPDT
+2077 HLVPDT

-2088 ALPTTSTGKVDTT
+2088 ALPTTSNGKVDNT
-2101 ALPEPPAAPAAPAD
+2101 ALPEPPTNPTNPSVPAD

-2122 GVVAAIWATVL
+2122 RAVAAIWATVL
-2133 HRSDVDRSADFFAL
+2133 DRSDVDRTADFFAI

-2165 GVTVPMRTLFAAPTV
+2165 GVTVPMSTLFTAPTV
-2180 AAFAAVVDDGV
+2180 AAFAAAVDDGAS
-2191 PADLPT
+2191 ADLPT
-2197 PDRLRADAVPPP
+2197 VDRLRADAVPPP
-2209 EIRLRAAPAP
+2209 EIRLR
-2219 GTRLGTVPPP
+2219 TVQPS
-2229 GVRPPG
+2229 GA
-2235 VRPIEVRPFRV
+2235 
-2246 RPPGVP
+2246 P
-2252 SAGRPRRILL
+2252 SAGTPRRILL

-2289 RRGSIDRLPV
+2289 RRSSIDRLPV
-2299 TDRVIPVPGDLAA
+2299 TDRVIPVPGDLSA
-2312 PGLGLSTED
+2312 PGLGLSAED
-2321 HDTLTTVD
+2321 HDTLGAVD
-2329 AIYHNAAVPHFAASY
+2329 AIYHNAAVPHFAAPYS
-2344 DALKSAHVDATAAIL
+2344 ALKTAHVDATAAIL

-2367 PLHLTST
+2367 PLHLIST

-2380 DAHDGRVVTE
+2380 DAYDDRVVTE
-2390 ADVPTDPSGLTSGY
+2390 ADAPTDPSGLTSGY

-2413 MAVAARGHGLPVSVH
+2413 MVAASRRHGLTVSIH
-2428 RIAAIVGDTVT
+2428 RIAAIVGDTAT
-2439 GATDPRSAFSRWL
+2439 GAADPRSAFSRWL
-2452 TGCVAAGAVPDT
+2452 TGCIAAGAVPDT

-2484 QAPELLGRDHHYHGD
+2484 QAPNQLSRDHHYHGD

-2507 AAALTS
+2507 AAALTA

-2521 PYGLWRERMLADPAG
+2521 PYHRWRERMLADPAG

-2545 PEHPRPH
+2545 PERPRPH

-2566 AGVGFPPADE
+2566 AGVGFPPANE
-2576 RMLRRHLDGLTGA
+2576 RMLRRHLDFLTGA
-2589 GALSGNG
+2589 GALSGSG

>member
-12 LWFAEAFAD
+12 LWFLEAFAD

-27 NPAVFRLTGPLSAD
+27 NPAVFRLAGPVSVD
-41 ALRRAADLVAARHP
+41 ALRHAADLVVARHP

-60 FDEVD
+60 IDEVA
-65 GEPVGRTGPVAAADV
+65 GEPAGRVGPVGAADV
-80 VVRAVPAADAEAF
+80 VVRTVPAADAEAF
-93 ATRAAREPFDLR
+93 AARAAREPFDLR
-105 TGPLFRVRLG
+105 TGPLFRIRLG
-115 RITPTDN
+115 RITPTDH

-128 HHAVVDGRSLAV
+128 HHAVVDGRSLSV
-140 LCGEIGALYAD
+140 LCGEISALYAD
-151 PGRALPDPGAP
+151 PARPLPDPGAP
-162 PDTVDHDPSRRVSD
+162 PDIIDQDPFRRVSD
-176 LAGVPDLLTLPTD
+176 LDGVPDLLTLPTD
-189 RPRPRMRGF
+189 RPRPRVRAF

-203 RHPVPAGLTAR
+203 RHAVPEGLTAR

-225 RFVVLH
+225 RFVVLY

-245 DVVAATL
+245 DVVVATL
-252 VSGRPGPESADA
+252 VSGRPGPEFAGV

-275 VRIGGDPTFRELVA
+275 VGIGGDPTFRELVA

-310 EAVGAARDP
+310 EAAGASRDP

-343 ADRMLPDTGT
+343 ADRMQPDPGT
-353 ADVDLTVMVESGGP
+353 ADVDLTVMVESGGA
-367 EMTVVTEHDTD
+367 EMAVVTEHDTD
-378 LFDGATVDGFA
+378 LFDGATVDGVA

-401 DPDRRLS
+401 GPDRRLS
-408 ALTAGASAVAE
+408 ALTAGASVAA
-419 SAPPTGGSAG
+419 APATG
-429 PAGAPAPSTVLE
+429 PAGDPAPSTVLE
-441 LIRFDAEGLAVGELS
+441 LIRFGADGLAVGELS
-456 YAELERRSAALA
+456 YAELDRRSAALA
-468 SVLRSRGAGPE
+468 SVLRAKGAGPE
-479 VWVAVDLPRGRDL
+479 AWVAVDLPRGTDL

-504 VYVPVEPSWP
+504 VYVPVEPLWP
-514 GPRRRAVTG
+514 EPRRRAVTE
-523 AARIVLTGIPELP
+523 AARVVLTGIPDLP
-536 QEFERVEPGIAP
+536 EEFERVDPGIAP
-548 ESLAYVL
+548 ESLAYVF

-560 TGSPKAVGV
+560 TGRPKAVGV

-587 RAGDVVAALISPAF
+587 GAGDVVAALTSPAF

-619 PVPPETVVDGPAL
+619 AIPPETVVDGPAL
-632 ARLLKAEAVTV
+632 VRRLRAEAVTV

-652 VLAAAGGVPECVRVR
+652 VLVAAGGVPESVRVR

-676 ELAGALGGAELWNT
+676 ELAGALGGAELWNA

-700 TAERVHRGGRFGIG
+700 TAERVHRGSRFGIG
-714 DPLDGVARY
+714 GPLDGVAVY

-738 EVYLGGFPLARGYL
+738 EVYVGGFPLARGYL

-777 TGDLARRRPGGLVEF
+777 TGDLARRRPDGAVEF
-792 VGRAD
+792 AGRVD

-812 EAALRAD
+812 EAALRSD

-863 PSAMVTVDAFPL
+863 PSAMVSVNAFPL

-891 DTAAPDPH
+891 DVAAPDPH

-917 VGRDDDFFLS
+917 VNRDDDFFLS
-927 GGHSLAAARAVAR
+927 GGHSLAAVKAVAR
-940 IAASTGA
+940 IQASVGV
-947 EVTVRTL
+947 EVTTRTL
-954 FAHPTVAA
+954 FANPTVAA

-968 AGRGDPGTPEE
+968 AGRGSPGNAEIPDNSMSVPAP
-979 PGAAPATPGGLSGP
+979 PGRLSGP
-993 QRGLWAIHQAGRD
+993 QYGLWIIHQAGQD
-1006 DGAYVVHAAF
+1006 NGAYVVHAAV
-1016 RLDGA
+1016 RLEGT

-1026 LRAGFTHTLA
+1026 LRARFAHTLA
-1036 AHPALRSA
+1036 AHPVLRSA
-1044 ITVHEGVPRLSAE
+1044 IVVHDDTPRLIAAPCADESA
-1057 PCTDALSARA
+1057 ARA

-1074 ARTDPWPEAERL
+1074 AHADPWPKAERL
-1086 AARDADRPFDLTRPP
+1086 AARDADHPFDLTRRP

-1115 LLTLT
+1115 LLTIT

-1130 MSILLSTLTSADPI
+1130 MSILLTTLTTVDPT
-1144 ASSSPG
+1144 SSPLS
-1150 GAADV
+1150 GATDAQQP
-1155 RRTGPG
+1155 R
-1161 PGAGPSLRARTGAP
+1161 GALSTRTGAP
-1175 EPPIGAPAVVGPRP
+1175 GLPVPGPAAVGPRQ
-1189 SAPPLG
+1189 
-1195 GPRLSAP
+1195 
-1202 VVVGPRRRTTD
+1202 RTTE

-1223 SASGPAPDHPYGT
+1223 HASGPAPDHPYGT
-1236 SPATAPD
+1236 AQAP
-1243 TPPHPE
+1243 TPDGPPPPE
-1249 TGGGP
+1249 SGPGP
-1254 AHPDRSGAAPGATH
+1254 AHPRRAGAAPGATH
-1268 RFTVPAGLARRF
+1268 RFTVPAGLAHRF
-1280 ATRCRGEGAT
+1280 ATWCRGERAT

-1302 SATRDGGD
+1302 ASTRDGGD
-1310 DLVVGTPVST
+1310 DLVVGAPVST
-1320 RPDGWDDVIGMF
+1320 RPADRDDVIGMF

-1345 ATPRDLLADATG
+1345 ATPRDLLADATRV
-1357 AVADAMDHADIAPA
+1357 VADAMDHADISLA
-1371 DILTALPTPRGDR
+1371 DILTTVATPREDH
-1384 DPLFRTM
+1384 PLFRTM

-1428 REGDWLALIDYRTDR
+1428 GEGDWPALIDYRTDR
-1443 YEADTITGIADQ
+1443 YEADTITRIADQ
-1455 VLAVMEAVARHPG
+1455 VLAVMEATARHPG
-1468 RPLSHLDLLS
+1468 LPLSHLDLLS
-1478 PADSAV
+1478 PADNAV
-1484 HTALGARPD
+1484 HTALGTQSA
-1493 PAFPG
+1493 PASPG
-1498 GAPDTPPTGPA
+1498 GPDTPSTGPA
-1509 VPPRPAPTTV
+1509 VRARPAATTV
-1519 VDLIAA
+1519 VDLISA
-1525 RTARTPDAIAVLD
+1525 RTALTPDATAVLD
-1538 LAAAPLTYRDLDRGS
+1538 LAAAPLTYRDLDRRS
-1553 SAVARHL
+1553 SAVAHHL

-1566 SEDPVALT
+1566 SEDPVAIAI
-1574 LPAGADA
+1574 PAGADA

-1589 KAGGCF
+1589 RAGGCF
-1595 VPLDPDQPPSRRQA
+1595 VPIDPAQPPSRQHA
-1609 LITAVGATTVL
+1609 LITAAGARTVL
-1620 TRENLLAI
+1620 TRD
-1628 GRHES
+1628 
-1633 REALLATGRHEPRE
+1633 ALPATGHHEP
-1647 ALPTHLASTPVDP
+1647 TPIHP

-1680 VQHDTLLKLTTAF
+1680 VQHDTLLNLTTAF

-1701 GHRLLMVPPAHFD
+1701 AHRLLMVPPPHFD

-1728 TLVTHPDPG
+1728 TLVIHPDPG
-1737 SLTGPDLLALCVEH
+1737 GLTGPDLLGLCVEH

-1777 EIMMVGGDTV
+1777 EIMMVGGDIV
-1787 PAATA
+1787 PAATV

-1834 PLPHVR
+1834 PLPNVR

-1855 VGEIY
+1855 VGEVY
-1860 IGGTAPARGYRGQPA
+1860 IGGTAPARGYRGNPA
-1875 ATAAAFLADPYAD
+1875 ATAAAFFADPYGD

-1895 RTGDLARLNRSGTL
+1895 RTGDLARLNPHGTL

-1915 DDQVKIRGN
+1915 DDQLKIRGN

-1938 PAVAEAVVVADGD
+1938 PAVAEAVVVARGD
-1951 RLIGYVGAPAPLTT
+1951 RLIGYVGAPASTT
-1965 ATPPGPWTAVP
+1965 PSRNAPD
-1976 TRLTPGTAVPTPPV
+1976 
-1990 PTTAIPT
+1990 
-1997 PPVPTPPVP
+1997 
-2006 TPPVPTPP
+2006 
-2014 VPTPATPTPPAP
+2014 PADPDPR
-2026 GAAVPTPA
+2026 AAVPDVP
-2034 TPTPPGTPPAPGT
+2034 
-2047 ATPTPASY
+2047 
-2055 APPAGAPDAF
+2055 

-2077 YLVPDT
+2077 HLVPDT

-2088 ALPTTSTGKVDTT
+2088 ALPTRSTGKVDTT
-2101 ALPEPPAAPAAPAD
+2101 ALPEPPTNPSVPAD

-2122 GVVAAIWATVL
+2122 RAVAAIWATVL
-2133 HRSDVDRSADFFAL
+2133 GRSDVDRTTDFFAI

-2159 AVRDRL
+2159 AVRDRI
-2165 GVTVPMRTLFAAPTV
+2165 GVTVPMRTLFTAPTV
-2180 AAFAAVVDDGV
+2180 EAFAAAIDDGA
-2191 PADLPT
+2191 PADSPT
-2197 PDRLRADAVPPP
+2197 LDRLRADAVPPP
-2209 EIRLRAAPAP
+2209 EVRLR
-2219 GTRLGTVPPP
+2219 TVPPP
-2229 GVRPPG
+2229 GA
-2235 VRPIEVRPFRV
+2235 
-2246 RPPGVP
+2246 P
-2252 SAGRPRRILL
+2252 SAGTPRRILL

-2289 RRGSIDRLPV
+2289 RQGSIDRLPV
-2299 TDRVIPVPGDLAA
+2299 TDRVIPVPGDLSA
-2312 PGLGLSTED
+2312 PGLGLSRED

-2329 AIYHNAAVPHFAASY
+2329 AIYHNAAVPHFAAPY
-2344 DALKSAHVDATAAIL
+2344 HALKAAHVDATAAIL
-2359 RLAGDSGA
+2359 RLAGDSSA
-2367 PLHLTST
+2367 PLHLIST

-2380 DAHDGRVVTE
+2380 DAYDGRVVTE
-2390 ADVPTDPSGLTSGY
+2390 ADAPTDPRGLTSGY

-2413 MAVAARGHGLPVSVH
+2413 MAAGARGHGLPVSIH
-2428 RIAAIVGDTVT
+2428 RIAAIVGDTAT
-2439 GATDPRSAFSRWL
+2439 GAADPRSAFSRWL

-2474 TVAAAIVALS
+2474 TVAAAVVALS
-2484 QAPELLGRDHHYHGD
+2484 QDPNHLCRDHHYHGD

-2521 PYGLWRERMLADPAG
+2521 PYHRWRERMLADPAG

-2545 PEHPRPH
+2545 PERPRPH

-2576 RMLRRHLDGLTGA
+2576 RMLRRHLDFLTGA
-2589 GALSGNG
+2589 GALSGSG

>member
-1 MTFPLPPGARR
+1 MTVPLPPGARR
-12 LWFAEAFAD
+12 LWFLEAFAD

-27 NPAVFRLTGPLSAD
+27 NPAVFRLSGPVSAD
-41 ALRRAADLVAARHP
+41 ALRRAADLVVARHP

-60 FDEVD
+60 IDEVA
-65 GEPVGRTGPVAAADV
+65 GEPVGRVGPAGAADV
-80 VVRAVPAADAEAF
+80 VVREVPAADAAAF
-93 ATRAAREPFDLR
+93 AAWAAREPFDLR

-115 RITPTDN
+115 RITPTDH

-128 HHAVVDGRSLAV
+128 HHVVVDGRSLSV
-140 LCGEIGALYAD
+140 LCGEISALYAD
-151 PGRALPDPGAP
+151 PACPLPHPGAP
-162 PDTVDHDPSRRVSD
+162 PDTADQDPFRRASD
-176 LAGVPDLLTLPTD
+176 LDGAPDLLTLPTD
-189 RPRPRMRGF
+189 RPRPRMRAF

-203 RHPVPAGLTAR
+203 RHAVPEGLTAR

-225 RFVVLH
+225 RFVVLQ

-245 DVVAATL
+245 DVVVATL
-252 VSGRPGPESADA
+252 VSGRPGPEFADV

-275 VRIGGDPTFRELVA
+275 VGIGGDPTFRELVA
-289 RARGAV
+289 RARSAV

-310 EAVGAARDP
+310 DAVGASRDP

-353 ADVDLTVMVESGGP
+353 ADVDLTVMVESGGA
-367 EMTVVTEHDTD
+367 EMAVVTEHDTD
-378 LFDGATVDGFA
+378 LFDGTTVDGVA
-389 GRLLALLDRACA
+389 GRLLDLLDRACA

-408 ALTAGASAVAE
+408 ALTAGTPGTPGAAVA
-419 SAPPTGGSAG
+419 AG
-429 PAGAPAPSTVLE
+429 AAGAPVPSTVLE
-441 LIRFDAEGLAVGELS
+441 LIRFGADGLAVGELS
-456 YAELERRSAALA
+456 YADLERRSAALA
-468 SVLRSRGAGPE
+468 SVLRAKGAGPE
-479 VWVAVDLPRGRDL
+479 AWVAVNLPRGTDL
-492 VVAVLGIWRAGA
+492 VVALLGIWRAGA

-514 GPRRRAVTG
+514 LPRRRAVTG
-523 AARIVLTGIPELP
+523 AARVVLTEIPDLP
-536 QEFERVEPGIAP
+536 EEFEPVDPALSP
-548 ESLAYVL
+548 ESLAYVF

-560 TGSPKAVGV
+560 TGHPKAVGV

-587 RAGDVVAALISPAF
+587 GAGDVVAALTSPAF

-606 ELVAPLTVGARVA
+606 ELVAPLTVGARVVA
-619 PVPPETVVDGPAL
+619 IPPETVVDGPAL
-632 ARLLKAEAVTV
+632 ARRLRDEAVTV

-652 VLAAAGGVPECVRVR
+652 VLVAAGGVPESVRVR

-676 ELAGALGGAELWNT
+676 ELAGELAGAELWNA

-700 TAERVHRGGRFGIG
+700 TAEPVHRGSRFGIG
-714 DPLDGVARY
+714 GPLDGVAVY

-738 EVYLGGFPLARGYL
+738 ELYVGGFPLARGYL
-752 GAPGR
+752 GAPGP

-777 TGDLARRRPGGLVEF
+777 TGDLARRRPGGAVEF
-792 VGRAD
+792 AGRVD

-841 AGRPRWTGVRERL
+841 VGRPRWPRVRERL

-863 PSAMVTVDAFPL
+863 PSAMVSVNAFPL

-891 DTAAPDPH
+891 DMAVADPR

-917 VGRDDDFFLS
+917 VNRDDDFFLS
-927 GGHSLAAARAVAR
+927 GGHSLAAVKAVAR
-940 IAASTGA
+940 IRATVGV

-954 FAHPTVAA
+954 FANPTVAA
-962 LAAAID
+962 LATVID
-968 AGRGDPGTPEE
+968 AGSNSPGTPVV
-979 PGAAPATPGGLSGP
+979 PGGSGPVPAPPGQLSGP
-993 QRGLWAIHQAGRD
+993 QYGLWILHRAGQD
-1006 DGAYVVHAAF
+1006 NGAYGVHAAI
-1016 RLDGA
+1016 RLEGA

-1026 LRAGFTHTLA
+1026 LRARFARTLA
-1036 AHPALRSA
+1036 AHPVLRSV
-1044 ITVHEGVPRLSAE
+1044 IVVHDGTPRLSAE
-1057 PCTDALSARA
+1057 PCADESAARA

-1074 ARTDPWPEAERL
+1074 AHADPWPEAERL
-1086 AARDADRPFDLTRPP
+1086 AALDADHPFDLTRPP
-1101 LVRAHLIRTAPTTH
+1101 LVRAHLIRTAPRTH
-1115 LLTLT
+1115 LLTIT

-1130 MSILLSTLTSADPI
+1130 MSILLTTLTTVDPT
-1144 ASSSPG
+1144 SSPLS
-1150 GAADV
+1150 GATDV
-1155 RRTGPG
+1155 QRPRACPQSLVCSATPGTHARRVVGIAPIHPVSG
-1161 PGAGPSLRARTGAP
+1161 RPSALRSHAPDAAEPALRADDDTLRTRPRGALGTRTGAP
-1175 EPPIGAPAVVGPRP
+1175 GLPVPGPA
-1189 SAPPLG
+1189 AE
-1195 GPRLSAP
+1195 
-1202 VVVGPRRRTTD
+1202 GPRRRTIE

-1223 SASGPAPDHPYGT
+1223 HASGPAPDHPYGT
-1236 SPATAPD
+1236 ARAATPGGSP
-1243 TPPHPE
+1243 PPESGP
-1249 TGGGP
+1249 GP
-1254 AHPDRSGAAPGATH
+1254 AHPNRTGAAPGATH
-1268 RFTVPAGLARRF
+1268 RFTVPAGLAHRF
-1280 ATRCRGEGAT
+1280 ATWCRGERAT
-1290 TFAGLLAVLAIV
+1290 TFAGLLTVLAIV
-1302 SATRDGGD
+1302 SSTRDGGD

-1320 RPDGWDDVIGMF
+1320 RPADGDDVIGMF
-1332 VTTLPLRLRTNRR
+1332 VTTLPLRLRTNRGS
-1345 ATPRDLLADATG
+1345 TPRDLLADATG
-1357 AVADAMDHADIAPA
+1357 VVADAMDHADISLA
-1371 DILTALPTPRGDR
+1371 DILTAVPAPREDHT
-1384 DPLFRTM
+1384 LFRTM

-1402 FTGLTATPLPIDRAT
+1402 FPGLTATPLPIDRAT

-1428 REGDWLALIDYRTDR
+1428 REGDWPALIDYRTDR
-1443 YEADTITGIADQ
+1443 YEADTITRIADQ

-1468 RPLSHLDLLS
+1468 LPLSHQDLLA
-1478 PADSAV
+1478 PADNAV
-1484 HTALGARPD
+1484 HTALGSRPD
-1493 PAFPG
+1493 PAAPGGPDRPSIGPAVHTRPAAPG
-1498 GAPDTPPTGPA
+1498 GADRPSIGPA
-1509 VPPRPAPTTV
+1509 IHTRPAATTV

-1525 RTARTPDAIAVLD
+1525 RTALNPDATAVLD

-1560 REAGIR
+1560 TDSGLR
-1566 SEDPVALT
+1566 SEEPVAIT
-1574 LPAGADA
+1574 IPAGADA
-1581 IIAILGVL
+1581 IVAILGVL
-1589 KAGGCF
+1589 RAGGCF
-1595 VPLDPDQPPSRRQA
+1595 VPIDPAQPPSRRDA
-1609 LITAVGATTVL
+1609 LIAAAGARTIL
-1620 TRENLLAI
+1620 TRGTLPDVVRLEP
-1628 GRHES
+1628 
-1633 REALLATGRHEPRE
+1633 ATGHHEP
-1647 ALPTHLASTPVDP
+1647 TPIHP

-1680 VQHDTLLKLTTAF
+1680 VQHDTLLNLTTAF

-1701 GHRLLMVPPAHFD
+1701 AHRLLTVPPPHFD

-1728 TLVTHPDPG
+1728 TLVIHPDPG

-1751 RLSAVDTAAPLW
+1751 RVSAVDTAAPLW
-1763 QRWVADLAGERLPL
+1763 QRWVADLAGEHLPL
-1777 EIMMVGGDTV
+1777 EIMMVGGDIV
-1787 PAATA
+1787 PAAA
-1792 RAWAKHG
+1792 VRAWARHG

-1834 PLPHVR
+1834 PLPNVR

-1855 VGEIY
+1855 VGEVY
-1860 IGGTAPARGYRGQPA
+1860 IGGTAPARGYRGNPA
-1875 ATAAAFLADPYAD
+1875 ATAAAFFADPYGD

-1895 RTGDLARLNRSGTL
+1895 RTGDLARLNPHGTL

-1915 DDQVKIRGN
+1915 DDQLKIRGN

-1938 PAVAEAVVVADGD
+1938 PAVTEAVVVARGD
-1951 RLIGYVGAPAPLTT
+1951 RLIGYVGAPAS
-1965 ATPPGPWTAVP
+1965 
-1976 TRLTPGTAVPTPPV
+1976 
-1990 PTTAIPT
+1990 
-1997 PPVPTPPVP
+1997 
-2006 TPPVPTPP
+2006 
-2014 VPTPATPTPPAP
+2014 PAP
-2026 GAAVPTPA
+2026 ARDASDRTSPAHSRNAPDPTSPPHSQKAPDPTDPAPRAAVPDGP
-2034 TPTPPGTPPAPGT
+2034 
-2047 ATPTPASY
+2047 
-2055 APPAGAPDAF
+2055 

-2077 YLVPDT
+2077 HLVPDT

-2088 ALPTTSTGKVDTT
+2088 VLPTGSSGKVDTT
-2101 ALPEPPAAPAAPAD
+2101 ALPEPSTRPSAPVD

-2122 GVVAAIWATVL
+2122 RAVAAIWAAVL
-2133 HRSDVDRSADFFAL
+2133 DRSDVDRTADFFAI

-2165 GVTVPMRTLFAAPTV
+2165 GVTVPMRTLFTAPTV
-2180 AAFAAVVDDGV
+2180 AAFAAAIDDGA

-2197 PDRLRADAVPPP
+2197 VDRLRADAVPPP
-2209 EIRLRAAPAP
+2209 EVRLRKVPPPAAPAA
-2219 GTRLGTVPPP
+2219 GT
-2229 GVRPPG
+2229 
-2235 VRPIEVRPFRV
+2235 
-2246 RPPGVP
+2246 
-2252 SAGRPRRILL
+2252 PRRILL

-2289 RRGSIDRLPV
+2289 RPGSIDRLPV
-2299 TDRVIPVPGDLAA
+2299 TDRVIPVPGDLSV
-2312 PGLGLSTED
+2312 PGLGLSPKD

-2329 AIYHNAAVPHFAASY
+2329 AIYHNAAVPHFAAPY
-2344 DALKSAHVDATAAIL
+2344 HALKAAHVDATAAIL

-2367 PLHLTST
+2367 PLHLIST

-2390 ADVPTDPSGLTSGY
+2390 ADTPTDPSGLTSGY

-2428 RIAAIVGDTVT
+2428 RIAAIVGASAT
-2439 GATDPRSAFSRWL
+2439 GASATGAADPRSAFSRWL
-2452 TGCVAAGAVPDT
+2452 TGCVAVGAVPDT

-2521 PYGLWRERMLADPAG
+2521 AYHRWRELMLADPAG

-2576 RMLRRHLDGLTGA
+2576 RMLRRHLDFLTGA
-2589 GALSGNG
+2589 GALSGSG

>member
-1 MTFPLPPGARR
+1 MTVPLTPGARR
-12 LWFAEAFAD
+12 LWFLEAFAD

-27 NPAVFRLTGPLSAD
+27 NPAVFRLAGPVSVD
-41 ALRRAADLVAARHP
+41 ALQRAADLVVARHP

-65 GEPVGRTGPVAAADV
+65 GEPVGRVGPVGAADV
-80 VVRAVPAADAEAF
+80 VVRTVPDAEAF
-93 ATRAAREPFDLR
+93 AAQAAREPFDLR
-105 TGPLFRVRLG
+105 TGPLFRIRLG
-115 RITPTDN
+115 RITPTDHV
-122 ILVINT
+122 LVINT
-128 HHAVVDGRSLAV
+128 HHAVVDGTSLSV
-140 LCGEIGALYAD
+140 LCKEISVLYAD
-151 PGRALPDPGAP
+151 PARPLPDPGAP
-162 PDTVDHDPSRRVSD
+162 PDIIDHDPSRRVSD
-176 LAGVPDLLTLPTD
+176 LDGVPDLLTLPTD
-189 RPRPRMRGF
+189 RPRPRMRAF

-203 RHPVPAGLTAR
+203 RHAVPEGFTAR

-225 RFVVLH
+225 RFVVLQ

-245 DVVAATL
+245 DVVVATL
-252 VSGRPGPESADA
+252 VSGRPGPEFAGV

-275 VRIGGDPTFRELVA
+275 VGIGGDPTFRELVA
-289 RARGAV
+289 RVRRAV
-295 AAGLGGAAVPFDRIV
+295 AAGLGSAAVPFDRIV
-310 EAVGAARDP
+310 EAVGASRDL

-353 ADVDLTVMVESGGP
+353 ADVDLTVMVESGGA
-367 EMTVVTEHDTD
+367 EMAVVTEHDTD
-378 LFDGATVDGFA
+378 LFDGATVDGLA

-408 ALTAGASAVAE
+408 ALTARSSVM
-419 SAPPTGGSAG
+419 AG

-441 LIRFDAEGLAVGELS
+441 LIRFGADGRAVGELS

-468 SVLRSRGAGPE
+468 SVLRAKGAGPE
-479 VWVAVDLPRGRDL
+479 AWVAVDLPRGPDL

-504 VYVPVEPSWP
+504 VYVPVEPLWP
-514 GPRRRAVTG
+514 EPRRRAVTE
-523 AARIVLTGIPELP
+523 AARVVLTEIPDLP
-536 QEFERVEPGIAP
+536 EEFERVDPGIAP
-548 ESLAYVL
+548 ESLAYVF

-560 TGSPKAVGV
+560 TGRPKAVGV

-587 RAGDVVAALISPAF
+587 DAGDVVAAVISPAF

-606 ELVAPLTVGARVA
+606 ELVGPLTVGARVV
-619 PVPPETVVDGPAL
+619 PVPPEIVVDGPAL
-632 ARLLKAEAVTV
+632 ARRLTAEAVTV

-652 VLAAAGGVPECVRVR
+652 VLVAAGGVPECVRVR

-676 ELAGALGGAELWNT
+676 ELAASLGGAELWNA

-700 TAERVHRGGRFGIG
+700 TAERVRQDSRFGIG
-714 DPLDGVARY
+714 DPLDGVAVY

-757 SATRF
+757 TATRF

-777 TGDLARRRPGGLVEF
+777 TGDLARRRPGGVVEF
-792 VGRAD
+792 VGRVD

-841 AGRPRWTGVRERL
+841 AGRPRWPRVRERL

-863 PSAMVTVDAFPL
+863 PSAMVSVDAFPL

-886 PPPAE
+886 PPLAE
-891 DTAAPDPH
+891 DVAAPDPH

-906 AEIFAG
+906 AEIFAR

-917 VGRDDDFFLS
+917 VSRDDDFFLS
-927 GGHSLAAARAVAR
+927 GGHSLAAVKAVAR
-940 IAASTGA
+940 IRASVGV
-947 EVTVRTL
+947 EVTTRTL
-954 FAHPTVAA
+954 FANPTVAA

-968 AGRGDPGTPEE
+968 AGHGNPDNPEIPDVPGPV
-979 PGAAPATPGGLSGP
+979 PAPLGRLSGP
-993 QRGLWAIHQAGRD
+993 QHGLWIIHQAGQD

-1016 RLDGA
+1016 RLEGA

-1026 LRAGFTHTLA
+1026 LRARFAHTLA
-1036 AHPALRSA
+1036 THPVLRSA
-1044 ITVHEGVPRLSAE
+1044 IVVHDDTPRLSAA
-1057 PCTDALSARA
+1057 PYTDELPARA

-1074 ARTDPWPEAERL
+1074 AHADPWPEAERL
-1086 AARDADRPFDLTRPP
+1086 AARDADHPFDLTRRP
-1101 LVRAHLIRTAPTTH
+1101 LVRAHLIRTAPKTH
-1115 LLTLT
+1115 LLTIT
-1120 AHHIICDDTS
+1120 AHHVICDDTS
-1130 MSILLSTLTSADPI
+1130 MSILLTTLTTVDPI
-1144 ASSSPG
+1144 SSPLS
-1150 GAADV
+1150 GATDV
-1155 RRTGPG
+1155 QGPRAALSAETSA
-1161 PGAGPSLRARTGAP
+1161 PGL
-1175 EPPIGAPAVVGPRP
+1175 PIPTPAAVGPRQE
-1189 SAPPLG
+1189 
-1195 GPRLSAP
+1195 
-1202 VVVGPRRRTTD
+1202 TTE

-1223 SASGPAPDHPYGT
+1223 PASGPSPDHPYGT
-1236 SPATAPD
+1236 AP
-1243 TPPHPE
+1243 TPTSGGSPHPE
-1249 TGGGP
+1249 SGP
-1254 AHPDRSGAAPGATH
+1254 GHPRRAGAVPGATH
-1268 RFTVPAGLARRF
+1268 RFTVPAGLAHRF
-1280 ATRCRGEGAT
+1280 ATWCRGERAT
-1290 TFAGLLAVLAIV
+1290 TFAGLLAVFAIV
-1302 SATRDGGD
+1302 SSTRDGGD
-1310 DLVVGTPVST
+1310 DLVVGAPVST
-1320 RPDGWDDVIGMF
+1320 RPAGWDDVIGMF

-1357 AVADAMDHADIAPA
+1357 VVADAMDHADISLT
-1371 DILTALPTPRGDR
+1371 DILTTVPTPREDH
-1384 DPLFRTM
+1384 PLFRTM

-1402 FTGLTATPLPIDRAT
+1402 FTGLTTTPLPIDRAT

-1428 REGDWLALIDYRTDR
+1428 REGDWPALIDYRTDR
-1443 YEADTITGIADQ
+1443 YEADTITRIADQ

-1468 RPLSHLDLLS
+1468 LPLSHLDLLS

-1484 HTALGARPD
+1484 HTALDTRSD

-1498 GAPDTPPTGPA
+1498 GPDTPSTGPA
-1509 VPPRPAPTTV
+1509 VHTRPAATTV

-1525 RTARTPDAIAVLD
+1525 HTARTPDATAVLD
-1538 LAAAPLTYRDLDRGS
+1538 LAAAPLTYRDLDRRS

-1566 SEDPVALT
+1566 SEDPVAIT
-1574 LPAGADA
+1574 IPSSADA

-1595 VPLDPDQPPSRRQA
+1595 VPIDPAQPPSRQHA
-1609 LITAVGATTVL
+1609 LIAASGARTVL
-1620 TRENLLAI
+1620 TRDAI
-1628 GRHES
+1628 PS
-1633 REALLATGRHEPRE
+1633 TGHHQ
-1647 ALPTHLASTPVDP
+1647 PTSIHP

-1680 VQHDTLLKLTTAF
+1680 VQHDTLLNLTTAF

-1701 GHRLLMVPPAHFD
+1701 AHRLLMVPPPYFD

-1728 TLVTHPDPG
+1728 TLVVHPDPG
-1737 SLTGPDLLALCVEH
+1737 GLTGPDLLKLCVEH
-1751 RLSAVDTAAPLW
+1751 RLTAVDTAAPLW

-1777 EIMMVGGDTV
+1777 EIMMIGGDIV
-1787 PAATA
+1787 PAATV

-1799 VPLHNHYGPTE
+1799 IPLYNHYGPTE

-1834 PLPHVR
+1834 PLPNVR

-1855 VGEIY
+1855 VGEVY
-1860 IGGTAPARGYRGQPA
+1860 IGGTAPARGYRGNPA
-1875 ATAAAFLADPYAD
+1875 ATAAAFLADPYGAH
-1888 RPGARMY
+1888 PGARMY
-1895 RTGDLARLNRSGTL
+1895 RTGDLARLNPHGTL

-1938 PAVAEAVVVADGD
+1938 PAVAEAVVVARGD
-1951 RLIGYVGAPAPLTT
+1951 RLIGYVGAPTSTT
-1965 ATPPGPWTAVP
+1965 P
-1976 TRLTPGTAVPTPPV
+1976 TRNASD
-1990 PTTAIPT
+1990 
-1997 PPVPTPPVP
+1997 
-2006 TPPVPTPP
+2006 
-2014 VPTPATPTPPAP
+2014 PATPGPRV
-2026 GAAVPTPA
+2026 AVPDV
-2034 TPTPPGTPPAPGT
+2034 
-2047 ATPTPASY
+2047 S
-2055 APPAGAPDAF
+2055 

-2077 YLVPDT
+2077 HLVPDT

-2088 ALPTTSTGKVDTT
+2088 ALPTTSTGKVDNT
-2101 ALPEPPAAPAAPAD
+2101 ALPEPPTNPSAPAD

-2122 GVVAAIWATVL
+2122 RAVAAIWATVL
-2133 HRSDVDRSADFFAL
+2133 DQSDVDRTADFFAI

-2165 GVTVPMRTLFAAPTV
+2165 GVTVPMRTLFTAPTV
-2180 AAFAAVVDDGV
+2180 AAFAAAIDDGAS
-2191 PADLPT
+2191 ADLPT
-2197 PDRLRADAVPPP
+2197 IDRLRADAVPPP
-2209 EIRLRAAPAP
+2209 EIRLR
-2219 GTRLGTVPPP
+2219 TVH
-2229 GVRPPG
+2229 
-2235 VRPIEVRPFRV
+2235 
-2246 RPPGVP
+2246 PPGVP
-2252 SAGRPRRILL
+2252 PAGTPRRILL

-2289 RRGSIDRLPV
+2289 RQSSIDRLPV
-2299 TDRVIPVPGDLAA
+2299 TDRVIPVPGDLSA

-2329 AIYHNAAVPHFAASY
+2329 AIYHNAAVPHFAAPY
-2344 DALKSAHVDATAAIL
+2344 HALKPAHVDATAAIL

-2367 PLHLTST
+2367 PLHLIST

-2380 DAHDGRVVTE
+2380 DAYDGRVVTE
-2390 ADVPTDPSGLTSGY
+2390 ADAPTDPSGLTSGY

-2413 MAVAARGHGLPVSVH
+2413 MAVAARGHGLPVSIH
-2428 RIAAIVGDTVT
+2428 RIAAIVGDTAT
-2439 GATDPRSAFSRWL
+2439 GAADTRSAFSRWL

-2484 QAPELLGRDHHYHGD
+2484 QAPDHLCRDHHYHGD

-2521 PYGLWRERMLADPAG
+2521 PYHRWRERMLADPAG

-2545 PEHPRPH
+2545 PERPRPH
-2552 PRFDCSRTWAAAAG
+2552 PRFDCSRTWAAAAEV
-2566 AGVGFPPADE
+2566 GVGFPPANE
-2576 RMLRRHLDGLTGA
+2576 RMLRRHLDFLTGA
-2589 GALSGNG
+2589 GAFSGSG

>member
-1 MTFPLPPGARR
+1 MTVPLPPGARR
-12 LWFAEAFAD
+12 LWFLEAFAD

-27 NPAVFRLTGPLSAD
+27 NPAVFRLAGPVSVD
-41 ALRRAADLVAARHP
+41 ALRRAADLVVARHP

-60 FDEVD
+60 IGEVD
-65 GEPVGRTGPVAAADV
+65 GEPVGRVGPVGSADV
-80 VVRAVPAADAEAF
+80 VVRTVPAADATAF
-93 ATRAAREPFDLR
+93 AARAAREPFDLR
-105 TGPLFRVRLG
+105 TGPLFRIRLG
-115 RITPTDN
+115 RITPTDH

-128 HHAVVDGRSLAV
+128 HHAVVDGRSLSV
-140 LCGEIGALYAD
+140 LCGEISALYAD
-151 PGRALPDPGAP
+151 PDRPLPDPGAP
-162 PDTVDHDPSRRVSD
+162 PPDVIDQDPFRRVSD
-176 LAGVPDLLTLPTD
+176 LDGVPDLLTLPTD
-189 RPRPRMRGF
+189 RPRPRMRAF

-203 RHPVPAGLTAR
+203 RHAVPEGLTAR
-214 VDALARATRAT
+214 VDVLARATRAT
-225 RFVVLH
+225 RFVVLY

-245 DVVAATL
+245 DVAVATL
-252 VSGRPGPESADA
+252 VSGRPGPEFAG
-264 VGMFVNPVPLR
+264 VIGMFVNPVPLR
-275 VRIGGDPTFRELVA
+275 VGIGGDPTFRELVA
-289 RARGAV
+289 RARSAV

-310 EAVGAARDP
+310 EAVGASRDP

-353 ADVDLTVMVESGGP
+353 ADVDLTVMVESGGA
-367 EMTVVTEHDTD
+367 EMAVVTEHDTD
-378 LFDGATVDGFA
+378 LFDGATVDGVA

-408 ALTAGASAVAE
+408 ALTAGASVAA
-419 SAPPTGGSAG
+419 APAAG

-441 LIRFDAEGLAVGELS
+441 LIRFGADGLAVGELS

-468 SVLRSRGAGPE
+468 SVLRAKGAGPE
-479 VWVAVDLPRGRDL
+479 AWVAVDLPRGPDL

-504 VYVPVEPSWP
+504 VYVPVEPLWP
-514 GPRRRAVTG
+514 EPRRRAVTE
-523 AARIVLTGIPELP
+523 AARVVLTGIPDLP
-536 QEFERVEPGIAP
+536 EEFERVDPAIAP

-560 TGSPKAVGV
+560 TGRPKAVGV
-569 PHRAVAG
+569 PHLAVAG

-587 RAGDVVAALISPAF
+587 GAGDVVAALTSPAF

-619 PVPPETVVDGPAL
+619 AIPPETVVDGPAL
-632 ARLLKAEAVTV
+632 ARRLRAEEVTV

-652 VLAAAGGVPECVRVR
+652 VLVAAGGVPESVRVR

-676 ELAGALGGAELWNT
+676 ELAGALGGAELWNA

-700 TAERVHRGGRFGIG
+700 TAERVHRGSRFGIG
-714 DPLDGVARY
+714 GPLDGVAVY

-738 EVYLGGFPLARGYL
+738 EVYVGGFPLARGYL

-757 SATRF
+757 SATSF

-777 TGDLARRRPGGLVEF
+777 TGDLARRRPGGAVEF
-792 VGRAD
+792 AGRVD

-841 AGRPRWTGVRERL
+841 AGRPRWTEVRERL

-863 PSAMVTVDAFPL
+863 PSAMVSVNRFPL

-891 DTAAPDPH
+891 DVAAPGPH

-917 VGRDDDFFLS
+917 VNRDDDFFLS
-927 GGHSLAAARAVAR
+927 GGHSLAAVKAVAR
-940 IAASTGA
+940 IRATVGV
-947 EVTVRTL
+947 EVTIRTL
-954 FAHPTVAA
+954 FANPTVAA

-968 AGRGDPGTPEE
+968 ARRSRPGISEIPDSSGPVPAP
-979 PGAAPATPGGLSGP
+979 PGQLSGP
-993 QRGLWAIHQAGRD
+993 QYGLWIIHQAGRD
-1006 DGAYVVHAAF
+1006 NGAYVVHAAV
-1016 RLDGA
+1016 RLEGE

-1026 LRAGFTHTLA
+1026 LRARFARTLA
-1036 AHPALRSA
+1036 AHPVLRSA
-1044 ITVHEGVPRLSAE
+1044 IVVQDDTPRLIAAPCADESA
-1057 PCTDALSARA
+1057 ARA

-1074 ARTDPWPEAERL
+1074 AHADPWPEAERL
-1086 AARDADRPFDLTRPP
+1086 AARDADHPFDLTRRP

-1115 LLTLT
+1115 LLTIT

-1130 MSILLSTLTSADPI
+1130 MSILLTTLTTVDPT
-1144 ASSSPG
+1144 SSPRS
-1150 GAADV
+1150 GATDAQQPRSALGTSTSAPGLPV
-1155 RRTGPG
+1155 PG
-1161 PGAGPSLRARTGAP
+1161 PAA
-1175 EPPIGAPAVVGPRP
+1175 VGPRQ
-1189 SAPPLG
+1189 
-1195 GPRLSAP
+1195 
-1202 VVVGPRRRTTD
+1202 RTTE

-1223 SASGPAPDHPYGT
+1223 HASGPAPDHPHGT
-1236 SPATAPD
+1236 AQAP
-1243 TPPHPE
+1243 TPDGPPPPE
-1249 TGGGP
+1249 SGPGP
-1254 AHPDRSGAAPGATH
+1254 AHPRRAGAAPGATH
-1268 RFTVPAGLARRF
+1268 RFTVPAGLAHRF
-1280 ATRCRGEGAT
+1280 ATWCRGERAT
-1290 TFAGLLAVLAIV
+1290 TFAGLLTVLAVV
-1302 SATRDGGD
+1302 SSTRDGGD

-1320 RPDGWDDVIGMF
+1320 RPADRDDVIGMF

-1357 AVADAMDHADIAPA
+1357 VVADAMDHADISLA
-1371 DILTALPTPRGDR
+1371 DILNTVPTPRQDH
-1384 DPLFRTM
+1384 PLFRTM

-1428 REGDWLALIDYRTDR
+1428 REGDWPALIDYRTDR
-1443 YEADTITGIADQ
+1443 YEADTITRIADQ

-1468 RPLSHLDLLS
+1468 LPLSHLDLLS

-1484 HTALGARPD
+1484 HTALGTRSE
-1493 PAFPG
+1493 PAIPG
-1498 GAPDTPPTGPA
+1498 GPDTPSTGPA
-1509 VPPRPAPTTV
+1509 VHARPAATTV
-1519 VDLIAA
+1519 VDLISARAA
-1525 RTARTPDAIAVLD
+1525 LTPDATAVLD
-1538 LAAAPLTYRDLDRGS
+1538 LAAAPLTYRDLDRRS
-1553 SAVARHL
+1553 SAVAHHL

-1566 SEDPVALT
+1566 SEDPVAIT
-1574 LPAGADA
+1574 IPAGADA

-1595 VPLDPDQPPSRRQA
+1595 VPIDPAQPPSRQHD
-1609 LITAVGATTVL
+1609 LITAAGARTVL
-1620 TRENLLAI
+1620 TRDTLP
-1628 GRHES
+1628 
-1633 REALLATGRHEPRE
+1633 ATGHHEP
-1647 ALPTHLASTPVDP
+1647 TPIHP

-1680 VQHDTLLKLTTAF
+1680 VQHDTLLNLTTAF

-1701 GHRLLMVPPAHFD
+1701 AHRLLMVPPPHFD

-1728 TLVTHPDPG
+1728 TLVIHPDPG
-1737 SLTGPDLLALCVEH
+1737 GLTGPDLLGLCVEH

-1777 EIMMVGGDTV
+1777 EIMMVGGDIV
-1787 PAATA
+1787 PAATV

-1820 VDGREHPT
+1820 VDGHEHPT

-1834 PLPHVR
+1834 PLPNVR

-1855 VGEIY
+1855 VGEVY
-1860 IGGTAPARGYRGQPA
+1860 IGGTAPARGYRGNPA
-1875 ATAAAFLADPYAD
+1875 ATAAAFFADPYGD

-1895 RTGDLARLNRSGTL
+1895 RTGDLARLNPHGTL

-1915 DDQVKIRGN
+1915 DDQLKIRGN

-1938 PAVAEAVVVADGD
+1938 PAVAEAVVVARGD
-1951 RLIGYVGAPAPLTT
+1951 RLIGYVGAPASTT
-1965 ATPPGPWTAVP
+1965 PSRNATD
-1976 TRLTPGTAVPTPPV
+1976 
-1990 PTTAIPT
+1990 
-1997 PPVPTPPVP
+1997 
-2006 TPPVPTPP
+2006 
-2014 VPTPATPTPPAP
+2014 PADPDPR
-2026 GAAVPTPA
+2026 AAVPDVP
-2034 TPTPPGTPPAPGT
+2034 
-2047 ATPTPASY
+2047 
-2055 APPAGAPDAF
+2055 

-2077 YLVPDT
+2077 HLVPDT

-2088 ALPTTSTGKVDTT
+2088 ALPTRSTGKVDTT
-2101 ALPEPPAAPAAPAD
+2101 ALPEPPTNPSSVPAD

-2122 GVVAAIWATVL
+2122 RAVAAIWAAVL
-2133 HRSDVDRSADFFAL
+2133 DRSDVDRTTDFFAI

-2165 GVTVPMRTLFAAPTV
+2165 GVTVPLRTLFTAPTV
-2180 AAFAAVVDDGV
+2180 AAFAAAIDDGA
-2191 PADLPT
+2191 PADSPT
-2197 PDRLRADAVPPP
+2197 ADRLRADAVPPP
-2209 EIRLRAAPAP
+2209 EVRR
-2219 GTRLGTVPPP
+2219 RTVLPP
-2229 GVRPPG
+2229 GA
-2235 VRPIEVRPFRV
+2235 
-2246 RPPGVP
+2246 P
-2252 SAGRPRRILL
+2252 SAGTPRRILL

-2269 GRHLLDQLLART
+2269 GRHLLGQLLART

-2289 RRGSIDRLPV
+2289 RQGSIDRLPV
-2299 TDRVIPVPGDLAA
+2299 TDRVIPVHGDLSA
-2312 PGLGLSTED
+2312 PGLGLSPED
-2321 HDTLTTVD
+2321 HDTLTTMD
-2329 AIYHNAAVPHFAASY
+2329 AIYHNAAVPHFAAPY
-2344 DALKSAHVDATAAIL
+2344 NALKAAHVDATAAIL
-2359 RLAGDSGA
+2359 RLAGDSSA
-2367 PLHLTST
+2367 PLHLIST

-2380 DAHDGRVVTE
+2380 DAYDGRVVTE
-2390 ADVPTDPSGLTSGY
+2390 ADAPTDPSGLTSGY

-2413 MAVAARGHGLPVSVH
+2413 MAAGARGHGLPVSIH
-2428 RIAAIVGDTVT
+2428 RIAAIVGDTAT
-2439 GATDPRSAFSRWL
+2439 GAADPRSAFSRWL

-2474 TVAAAIVALS
+2474 TVAAAVVALS
-2484 QAPELLGRDHHYHGD
+2484 QDPNHLCRDHHYHGD

-2521 PYGLWRERMLADPAG
+2521 PYHRWRERMLADPAG

-2576 RMLRRHLDGLTGA
+2576 RMLRRHLDFLTGA
-2589 GALSGNG
+2589 GALSGSG